1 MRKTLLL
8 AMAGIA
14 TVTLQAQDLRLRQDN
29 IDEVLQAMTIEEK
42 AQLLIGVD
50 GGMFKALERMLGGDA
65 QSSESI
71 NMVGQSQT
79 SVPGAAGATRAIPR
93 LGIPATVLTD
103 GPAGVRIS
111 PTREGDPNTY
121 YCTGFPVGT
130 VLASTWNTE
139 LVEQVGQAIGNETL
153 EYGCDVIL
161 APGMNIMRHPLCG
174 RNFEYYSE
182 DPLLAGKIAAA
193 YVNGVQ
199 SQGVGTSAKHYAA
212 NNQEVNR
219 LGVDARVSQR
229 ALREIYLKNFEIM
242 VKESQP
248 WTIMSSYNRLNGEFT
263 QESKG
268 LLTDVLRH
276 DWGFKGIVM
285 TDWTPIRNTAAQV
298 AAGNDLM
305 EPGMDMQVRAL
316 VKSIQNNEVSMQ
328 DVDLCCHRMLEYI
341 VRTPA
346 FRGYKFSNKP
356 DLKAHAQ
363 VTRQSATEGIVLL
376 KNQHQTLPFSAETR
390 VAIFG
395 VSSYDFMA
403 GGTGSGDVNKA
414 YTIDL
419 MQGLQGAGLKT
430 DQELEALYRSYIE
443 YQSKYLRTERD
454 YKWYESAP
462 RPDEMVITRTYA
474 QKWAA
479 KTDVAI
485 LTLGRQAGEGD
496 DRTVASFNL
505 SDQERQTLDNICEAY
520 HMEGKKVV
528 VILNVGSSIETASWK
543 GQPDAILCAWQT
555 GQEGGNSVADIL
567 LGKANP
573 SGKLT
578 QTFPVSLFD
587 VPASHDFPLYDR
599 EFSQA
604 DTYLGKP
611 SNKKN
616 VGYCNYEDG
625 IYVGYRY
632 FETAGTEVSY
642 PFGYGLSYTTF
653 AYSKPVVRAV
663 KDGFEASITITNTGR
678 VAGKEVV
685 QLYVTAPDGTLVKPA
700 LELKAFGKTQ
710 ELQPGQSQTLTLKV
724 TNYDLASFSEDQSA
738 WITEA
743 GRYTIK
749 FAAAVNDIR
758 CTSNYTIK
766 QSQSWSVSNVLAPK
780 TDIQEINARR

>member
-1 MRKTLLL
+1 M
-8 AMAGIA
+8 
-14 TVTLQAQDLRLRQDN
+14 TVLGTTVLGTFAQQLKLNADN
-29 IDEVLQAMTIEEK
+29 VEEVLQAMTIEEK

-50 GGMFKALERMLGGDA
+50 GGMFKALERMLGGETSD
-65 QSSESI
+65 QQV

-103 GPAGVRIS
+103 GPAGVRIN
-111 PTREGDPNTY
+111 PTREGDTQTY

-139 LVEQVGQAIGNETL
+139 LVEQVGAAIGNEVL
-153 EYGCDVIL
+153 EYGCDVLL

-182 DPLLAGKIAAA
+182 DPLLTGKIAAA

-212 NNQEVNR
+212 NSQEINR

-229 ALREIYLKNFEIM
+229 ALREIYLKNFEIV

-268 LLTDVLRH
+268 LLTDVLRT

-305 EPGMDMQVRAL
+305 EPGMDMQVNAL
-316 VKSIQNNEVSMQ
+316 VNSIKAGKVSIE
-328 DVDLCCHRMLEYI
+328 DVDACCRRMLEYI
-341 VRTPA
+341 VRTPS
-346 FRGYKFSNKP
+346 FKGYRFSNKP
-356 DLKAHAQ
+356 DLKAHAEI
-363 VTRQSATEGIVLL
+363 TRQSATEGIVLL
-376 KNQHQTLPFSAETR
+376 KNQDNTLPISNDVKIA
-390 VAIFG
+390 VFG

-414 YTIDL
+414 YTVD
-419 MQGLQGAGLKT
+419 MMEGLRNAGFACEK
-430 DQELEALYRSYIE
+430 EIEELYRSYVD
-443 YQSKYLRTERD
+443 YQSKYLRTLRD
-454 YKWYESAP
+454 YQWYEGAP
-462 RPDEMVITRTYA
+462 RPDEMVINKSYA
-474 QKWAA
+474 KKWAG

-496 DRTVASFNL
+496 DRTVESFSLTDN
-505 SDQERQTLDNICEAY
+505 ERQTIDNLCEAY
-520 HMEGKKVV
+520 HLAGKKVI

-543 GQPDAILCAWQT
+543 SQPDAILCAWQT

-567 LGKANP
+567 TGKANP

-578 QTFPVSLFD
+578 QTFPVSIFD
-587 VPASHDFPLYDR
+587 VPASRDFPLYDR
-599 EFSQA
+599 DFNQV
-604 DTYLGKP
+604 DTYMGKP
-611 SNKKN
+611 SNKKD

-632 FETAGTEVSY
+632 FETAQAEVSY
-642 PFGYGLSYTTF
+642 PFGFGLSYTTF
-653 AYSKPVVRAV
+653 AYSKPTIRAT
-663 KDGFEASITITNTGR
+663 KDGFEASITVSNTGN

-685 QLYVTAPDGTLVKPA
+685 QLYVTSPNGQVAKPA
-700 LELKAFGKTQ
+700 LELKAFGKTR
-710 ELQPGQSQTLTLKV
+710 ELKPGESQTIQMKV
-724 TNYDLASFSEDQSA
+724 SNYDLASFIESESA
-738 WITEA
+738 WIADA
-743 GRYTIK
+743 GRYQIK
-749 FAAAVNDIR
+749 FAAAVNDVR
-758 CTSNYTIK
+758 ATSTYTLSK
-766 QSQSWSVSNVLAPK
+766 PLKVTVSNALAPK
-780 TDIQEINARR
+780 NPINEMTVK

>member
-1 MRKTLLL
+1 MRKTITLLS
-8 AMAGIA
+8 
-14 TVTLQAQDLRLRQDN
+14 TLCLVALNVQAQELKLSADN
-29 IDEVLQAMTIEEK
+29 VEEVLQAMTIEEK

-50 GGMFKALERMLGGDA
+50 GGMFKALERMLGGETSD
-65 QSSESI
+65 QQV

-103 GPAGVRIS
+103 GPAGVRIN
-111 PTREGDPNTY
+111 PTREGDTQTY

-139 LVEQVGQAIGNETL
+139 LVEQVGAAIGNEVL
-153 EYGCDVIL
+153 EYGCDVLL

-182 DPLLAGKIAAA
+182 DPLLTGKIAAA

-212 NNQEVNR
+212 NSQEINR

-229 ALREIYLKNFEIM
+229 ALREIYLKNFEIV

-268 LLTDVLRH
+268 LLTDVLRT

-305 EPGMDMQVRAL
+305 EPGMDMQVNAL
-316 VKSIQNNEVSMQ
+316 VSSIKSGKVSIE
-328 DVDLCCHRMLEYI
+328 DVDACCRRMLEYI
-341 VRTPA
+341 VRTPS
-346 FRGYKFSNKP
+346 FKGYQFSNKP
-356 DLKAHAQ
+356 DLKAHAEI
-363 VTRQSATEGIVLL
+363 TRQSATEGIVLL
-376 KNQHQTLPFSAETR
+376 KNQDNTLPISNDVKIA
-390 VAIFG
+390 VFG

-414 YTIDL
+414 YTVD
-419 MQGLQGAGLKT
+419 MMEGLRNAGFACEK
-430 DQELEALYRSYIE
+430 EIEELYRSYVD
-443 YQSKYLRTERD
+443 YQSKYLRTLRD
-454 YKWYESAP
+454 YQWYEGAP
-462 RPDEMVITRTYA
+462 RPDEMVINKSYA
-474 QKWAA
+474 KKWAG

-496 DRTVASFNL
+496 DRTVESFSLTDN
-505 SDQERQTLDNICEAY
+505 ERQTIDNLCEAY
-520 HMEGKKVV
+520 HLAGKKVI

-543 GQPDAILCAWQT
+543 SQPDAILCAWQT

-567 LGKANP
+567 TGKANP

-578 QTFPVSLFD
+578 QTFPVSIFD
-587 VPASHDFPLYDR
+587 VPASRDFPLYDR
-599 EFSQA
+599 DFNQV
-604 DTYLGKP
+604 DTYMGKP
-611 SNKKN
+611 SNKKD

-632 FETAGTEVSY
+632 FETAQAEVSY
-642 PFGYGLSYTTF
+642 PFGFGLSYTTF
-653 AYSKPVVRAV
+653 AYSKPTIRAT
-663 KDGFEASITITNTGR
+663 KEGFEASITVSNTGN

-685 QLYVTAPDGTLVKPA
+685 QLYVTAPNGQVAKPA
-700 LELKAFGKTQ
+700 LELKAFGKTR
-710 ELQPGQSQTLTLKV
+710 ELKPGESQTIQMKV
-724 TNYDLASFSEDQSA
+724 SNYDLASFIESESA
-738 WITEA
+738 WVADA
-743 GRYTIK
+743 GRYQIK
-749 FAAAVNDIR
+749 FAAAVNDVR
-758 CTSNYTIK
+758 ATSTYTLSK
-766 QSQSWSVSNVLAPK
+766 PLKVTVTNALAPK
-780 TDIQEINARR
+780 NPINEMTVK

>member
-1 MRKTLLL
+1 M
-8 AMAGIA
+8 
-14 TVTLQAQDLRLRQDN
+14 TVLGTTVLGVHAQQLKLNADN
-29 IDEVLQAMTIEEK
+29 VEEVLQAMTIEEK

-50 GGMFKALERMLGGDA
+50 GGMFKALERMLGGETSD
-65 QSSESI
+65 QQV

-103 GPAGVRIS
+103 GPAGVRIN
-111 PTREGDPNTY
+111 PTREGDSQTY

-139 LVEQVGQAIGNETL
+139 LVEQVGAAIGNEVL
-153 EYGCDVIL
+153 EYGCDVLL

-182 DPLLAGKIAAA
+182 DPLLTGKIAAA

-212 NNQEVNR
+212 NSQEINR

-229 ALREIYLKNFEIM
+229 ALREIYLKNFEIV

-268 LLTDVLRH
+268 LLTDVLRS

-305 EPGMDMQVRAL
+305 EPGMDMQVNAL
-316 VKSIQNNEVSMQ
+316 VSSIKSGKVSIE
-328 DVDLCCHRMLEYI
+328 DVDACCRRMLEYI
-341 VRTPA
+341 VRTPS
-346 FRGYKFSNKP
+346 FKGYRFSNKP
-356 DLKAHAQ
+356 DLKAHAEI
-363 VTRQSATEGIVLL
+363 TRQSATEGIVLL
-376 KNQHQTLPFSAETR
+376 KNQDNTLPINNDVKIA
-390 VAIFG
+390 VFG

-414 YTIDL
+414 YTVD
-419 MQGLQGAGLKT
+419 MMEGLRNAGFACEK
-430 DQELEALYRSYIE
+430 DIEELYRSYVD
-443 YQSKYLRTERD
+443 YQSKYLRTLRD
-454 YKWYESAP
+454 YQWYEGAP
-462 RPDEMVITRTYA
+462 RPDEMVINKSYA
-474 QKWAA
+474 KKWAG

-496 DRTVASFNL
+496 DRTVESFSLTGN
-505 SDQERQTLDNICEAY
+505 ERQTLDNLCEAY
-520 HMEGKKVV
+520 HLAGKKVI

-543 GQPDAILCAWQT
+543 SQPDAILCAWQT

-567 LGKANP
+567 TGKANP

-578 QTFPVSLFD
+578 QTFPVSIFD
-587 VPASHDFPLYDR
+587 VPASRDFPLYDR
-599 EFSQA
+599 DFNQV
-604 DTYLGKP
+604 DTYMGKP
-611 SNKKN
+611 SNKKD

-632 FETAGTEVSY
+632 FETAQAEVSY
-642 PFGYGLSYTTF
+642 PFGFGLSYTTF
-653 AYSKPVVRAV
+653 AYSKPTIRAT
-663 KDGFEASITITNTGR
+663 KDGFEASITVSNTGN

-685 QLYVTAPDGTLVKPA
+685 QLYVTAPNGQVAKPA
-700 LELKAFGKTQ
+700 LELKAFGKTR
-710 ELQPGQSQTLTLKV
+710 ELKPGESQTIQMKV
-724 TNYDLASFSEDQSA
+724 SNYDLASFIESESA
-738 WITEA
+738 WVADA
-743 GRYTIK
+743 GRYQIK
-749 FAAAVNDIR
+749 FAAAVNDVR
-758 CTSNYTIK
+758 ATSTYTLSK
-766 QSQSWSVSNVLAPK
+766 PLKVTVTNALAPK
-780 TDIQEINARR
+780 NPINEMTVK

>member
-1 MRKTLLL
+1 M
-8 AMAGIA
+8 
-14 TVTLQAQDLRLRQDN
+14 TVLGTTVLGVHAQQLKLNADN
-29 IDEVLQAMTIEEK
+29 VEEVLQAMTIEEK

-50 GGMFKALERMLGGDA
+50 GGMFKALERMLGGE
-65 QSSESI
+65 SSDQQV
-71 NMVGQSQT
+71 NMVGQNQT

-103 GPAGVRIS
+103 GPAGVRIN
-111 PTREGDPNTY
+111 PTREGDTQTY

-139 LVEQVGQAIGNETL
+139 LVEQVGAAIGNEVL
-153 EYGCDVIL
+153 EYGCDVLL

-182 DPLLAGKIAAA
+182 DPLLTGKIAAA

-212 NNQEVNR
+212 NSQEINR

-229 ALREIYLKNFEIM
+229 ALREIYLKNFEIV

-268 LLTDVLRH
+268 LLTDVLRT

-305 EPGMDMQVRAL
+305 EPGMDMQVNAL
-316 VKSIQNNEVSMQ
+316 VSSIKSGKVSIE
-328 DVDLCCHRMLEYI
+328 DVDACCRRMLEYI
-341 VRTPA
+341 VRTPS
-346 FRGYKFSNKP
+346 FKGYRFSNKP
-356 DLKAHAQ
+356 DLKAHAEI
-363 VTRQSATEGIVLL
+363 TRQSATEGIVLL
-376 KNQHQTLPFSAETR
+376 KNQDNTLPISNDIKIA
-390 VAIFG
+390 VFG

-414 YTIDL
+414 YTVD
-419 MQGLQGAGLKT
+419 MMEGLRNAGFTCEK
-430 DQELEALYRSYIE
+430 EIEELYRSYVD
-443 YQSKYLRTERD
+443 YQSKYLRTLRD
-454 YKWYESAP
+454 YQWYEGAP
-462 RPDEMVITRTYA
+462 RPDEMIINKSYA
-474 QKWAA
+474 KKWAG

-496 DRTVASFNL
+496 DRTVESFSLTDN
-505 SDQERQTLDNICEAY
+505 ERQTLDNLCEAY
-520 HMEGKKVV
+520 HLAGKKVI

-543 GQPDAILCAWQT
+543 SQPDAILCAWQT

-567 LGKANP
+567 TGKANP

-578 QTFPVSLFD
+578 QTFPVSIFD
-587 VPASHDFPLYDR
+587 VPASRDFPLYDR
-599 EFSQA
+599 DFNQV
-604 DTYLGKP
+604 DTYMGKP
-611 SNKKN
+611 SNKKD

-632 FETAGTEVSY
+632 FETAQAEVSY
-642 PFGYGLSYTTF
+642 PFGFGLSYTTF
-653 AYSKPVVRAV
+653 AYSKPTVRAT
-663 KDGFEASITITNTGR
+663 KDGFEASITVSNTGN

-685 QLYVTAPDGTLVKPA
+685 QLYVTAPNGQVAKPA
-700 LELKAFGKTQ
+700 LELKAFAKTR
-710 ELQPGQSQTLTLKV
+710 ELKPGESQTIQMKV
-724 TNYDLASFSEDQSA
+724 SNYDLASFIESESA
-738 WITEA
+738 WVTDA
-743 GRYTIK
+743 GRYQIK
-749 FAAAVNDIR
+749 FAAAVNDVR
-758 CTSNYTIK
+758 ATSAYTLSK
-766 QSQSWSVSNVLAPK
+766 PLKVTVTNALAPK
-780 TDIQEINARR
+780 NPINEMTVK

>member
-1 MRKTLLL
+1 M
-8 AMAGIA
+8 
-14 TVTLQAQDLRLRQDN
+14 TVLGTTVLGVHAQQLKLNADN
-29 IDEVLQAMTIEEK
+29 VEEVLQAMTIEEK

-50 GGMFKALERMLGGDA
+50 GGMFKALERMLGGETSD
-65 QSSESI
+65 QQV

-103 GPAGVRIS
+103 GPAGVRIN
-111 PTREGDPNTY
+111 PTREGDTQTY

-139 LVEQVGQAIGNETL
+139 LVEQVGAAIGNEVL
-153 EYGCDVIL
+153 EYGCDVLL

-182 DPLLAGKIAAA
+182 DPLLTGKIAAA

-212 NNQEVNR
+212 NSQEINR

-229 ALREIYLKNFEIM
+229 ALREIYLKNFEIV

-268 LLTDVLRH
+268 LLTDVLRT

-305 EPGMDMQVRAL
+305 EPGMDMQVNAL
-316 VKSIQNNEVSMQ
+316 VSSIKSGKVSIE
-328 DVDLCCHRMLEYI
+328 DVDACCRRMLEYI
-341 VRTPA
+341 VKTPS
-346 FRGYKFSNKP
+346 FKGYRFSNKP
-356 DLKAHAQ
+356 DLKAHAEI
-363 VTRQSATEGIVLL
+363 TRQSAAEGIVLL
-376 KNQHQTLPFSAETR
+376 KNQDNTLPISNDVKIA
-390 VAIFG
+390 VFG

-414 YTIDL
+414 YTVD
-419 MQGLQGAGLKT
+419 MMEGLRNAGFACEK
-430 DQELEALYRSYIE
+430 EIEELYRSYVD
-443 YQSKYLRTERD
+443 YQSKYLRTLRD
-454 YKWYESAP
+454 YQWYEGAP
-462 RPDEMVITRTYA
+462 RPDEMVINKSYA
-474 QKWAA
+474 KKWAG

-496 DRTVASFNL
+496 DRTVESFSLTDN
-505 SDQERQTLDNICEAY
+505 ERQTLDNLCEAY
-520 HMEGKKVV
+520 HLAGKKVI

-543 GQPDAILCAWQT
+543 SQPDAILCAWQT

-567 LGKANP
+567 TGKANP

-578 QTFPVSLFD
+578 QTFPVSIFD
-587 VPASHDFPLYDR
+587 VPASRDFPLYDR
-599 EFSQA
+599 DFNQV
-604 DTYLGKP
+604 DTYMGKP
-611 SNKKN
+611 SNKKD

-632 FETAGTEVSY
+632 FETAQAEVSY
-642 PFGYGLSYTTF
+642 PFGFGLSYTTF
-653 AYSKPVVRAV
+653 AYSKPTIRAT
-663 KDGFEASITITNTGR
+663 KEGFEASITVSNTGN

-685 QLYVTAPDGTLVKPA
+685 QLYVTAPNGQVAKPA
-700 LELKAFGKTQ
+700 LELKAFGKTR
-710 ELQPGQSQTLTLKV
+710 ELKPGESQTIQMKV
-724 TNYDLASFSEDQSA
+724 SNYDLASFIESESA
-738 WITEA
+738 WVADA
-743 GRYTIK
+743 GRYQIK
-749 FAAAVNDIR
+749 FAAAVNDVR
-758 CTSNYTIK
+758 ATSTYTLSK
-766 QSQSWSVSNVLAPK
+766 PLKVTVTNALAPK
-780 TDIQEINARR
+780 NPINEMTVK

>member
-1 MRKTLLL
+1 M
-8 AMAGIA
+8 
-14 TVTLQAQDLRLRQDN
+14 TVLGTTVLGTFAQQLKLNADN
-29 IDEVLQAMTIEEK
+29 VEEVLQAMTIEEK

-50 GGMFKALERMLGGDA
+50 GGMFKALERMLGGETSD
-65 QSSESI
+65 QQV

-103 GPAGVRIS
+103 GPAGVRIN
-111 PTREGDPNTY
+111 PTREGDTQTY

-139 LVEQVGQAIGNETL
+139 LVEQVGAAIGNEVL
-153 EYGCDVIL
+153 EYGCDVLL

-182 DPLLAGKIAAA
+182 DPLLTGKIAAA

-212 NNQEVNR
+212 NSQEINR

-229 ALREIYLKNFEIM
+229 ALREIYLKNFEIV

-268 LLTDVLRH
+268 LLTDVLRT

-305 EPGMDMQVRAL
+305 EPGMDMQVNAL
-316 VKSIQNNEVSMQ
+316 VSSIKSGKVSIE
-328 DVDLCCHRMLEYI
+328 DVDACCRRMLEYI
-341 VRTPA
+341 VRTPS
-346 FRGYKFSNKP
+346 FKGYRFSNKP
-356 DLKAHAQ
+356 DLKAHAEI
-363 VTRQSATEGIVLL
+363 TRQSATEGIVLL
-376 KNQHQTLPFSAETR
+376 KNQDNTLPISNDVKIA
-390 VAIFG
+390 VFG

-414 YTIDL
+414 YTVD
-419 MQGLQGAGLKT
+419 MMEGLRNAGFACEK
-430 DQELEALYRSYIE
+430 EIEELYRSYVD
-443 YQSKYLRTERD
+443 YQSKYLRTLRD
-454 YKWYESAP
+454 YQWYEGAP
-462 RPDEMVITRTYA
+462 RPDEMVINKSYA
-474 QKWAA
+474 KKWAG

-496 DRTVASFNL
+496 DRTVESFSLTDN
-505 SDQERQTLDNICEAY
+505 ERQTLDNLCEAY
-520 HMEGKKVV
+520 HLAGKKVI

-543 GQPDAILCAWQT
+543 SQPDAILCAWQT

-567 LGKANP
+567 TGKANP

-578 QTFPVSLFD
+578 QTFPVSIFD
-587 VPASHDFPLYDR
+587 VPASRDFPLYDR
-599 EFSQA
+599 DFNQV
-604 DTYLGKP
+604 DTYMGKP
-611 SNKKN
+611 SNKKD

-632 FETAGTEVSY
+632 FETAQAEVSY
-642 PFGYGLSYTTF
+642 PFGFGLSYTTF
-653 AYSKPVVRAV
+653 AYSKPTIRAT
-663 KDGFEASITITNTGR
+663 KDGFEASITISNTGN

-685 QLYVTAPDGTLVKPA
+685 QLYVTAPNGQVAKPA
-700 LELKAFGKTQ
+700 LELKAFDKTR
-710 ELQPGQSQTLTLKV
+710 ELKPGESQTIQMKV
-724 TNYDLASFSEDQSA
+724 SNYDLASFIESESA
-738 WITEA
+738 WIADA
-743 GRYTIK
+743 GRYQIK
-749 FAAAVNDIR
+749 FAAAVNDVR
-758 CTSNYTIK
+758 ATSTYTLSK
-766 QSQSWSVSNVLAPK
+766 PLKVTVTNALAPK
-780 TDIQEINARR
+780 NPINEMTVK

>member
-1 MRKTLLL
+1 M
-8 AMAGIA
+8 
-14 TVTLQAQDLRLRQDN
+14 TVLGTTVLGVHAQQLKLNADN
-29 IDEVLQAMTIEEK
+29 VEEVLQAMSIEEK

-50 GGMFKALERMLGGDA
+50 GGMFKALERMLGGETSD
-65 QSSESI
+65 QQV

-103 GPAGVRIS
+103 GPAGVRIN
-111 PTREGDPNTY
+111 PTREGDTQTY

-139 LVEQVGQAIGNETL
+139 LVEQVGAAIGNEVL
-153 EYGCDVIL
+153 EYGCDVLL

-182 DPLLAGKIAAA
+182 DPLLTGKIAAA

-212 NNQEVNR
+212 NSQEINR

-229 ALREIYLKNFEIM
+229 ALREIYLKNFEIV

-268 LLTDVLRH
+268 LLTDVLRT

-305 EPGMDMQVRAL
+305 EPGMDMQVNAL
-316 VKSIQNNEVSMQ
+316 VSSIKSGKVSIE
-328 DVDLCCHRMLEYI
+328 DVDACCRRMLEYI
-341 VRTPA
+341 VRTPS
-346 FRGYKFSNKP
+346 FKGYRFSNKP
-356 DLKAHAQ
+356 DLKAHAEI
-363 VTRQSATEGIVLL
+363 TRQSATEGIVLL
-376 KNQHQTLPFSAETR
+376 KNQDNTLPISNDVKIA
-390 VAIFG
+390 VFG

-414 YTIDL
+414 YTVD
-419 MQGLQGAGLKT
+419 MMEGLRNAGFACEK
-430 DQELEALYRSYIE
+430 EIEELYRSYVD
-443 YQSKYLRTERD
+443 YQSKYLRTLRD
-454 YKWYESAP
+454 YQWYEGAP
-462 RPDEMVITRTYA
+462 RPDEMVINKSYA
-474 QKWAA
+474 KKWAG

-496 DRTVASFNL
+496 DRTVESFSLTDN
-505 SDQERQTLDNICEAY
+505 ERQTLDNLCEAY
-520 HMEGKKVV
+520 HLAGKKVI

-543 GQPDAILCAWQT
+543 SQPDAILCAWQT

-567 LGKANP
+567 TGKANP

-578 QTFPVSLFD
+578 QTFPVSIFD
-587 VPASHDFPLYDR
+587 VPASRDFPLYDR
-599 EFSQA
+599 DFNQV
-604 DTYLGKP
+604 DTYMGKP
-611 SNKKN
+611 SNKKD

-632 FETAGTEVSY
+632 FETAQAEVSY
-642 PFGYGLSYTTF
+642 PFGFGLSYTTF
-653 AYSKPVVRAV
+653 AYSKPTIRAT
-663 KDGFEASITITNTGR
+663 KDGFEASITVSNTGN

-685 QLYVTAPDGTLVKPA
+685 QLYVTAPNGQVAKPA
-700 LELKAFGKTQ
+700 LELKAFGKTR
-710 ELQPGQSQTLTLKV
+710 ELKPGESQTIQMKV
-724 TNYDLASFSEDQSA
+724 SNYDLASFIESKSA
-738 WITEA
+738 WVADA
-743 GRYTIK
+743 GRYQIK
-749 FAAAVNDIR
+749 FAAAVNDVR
-758 CTSNYTIK
+758 ATSTYTLSK
-766 QSQSWSVSNVLAPK
+766 PLKVTVTNALAPK
-780 TDIQEINARR
+780 NPINEMTVK

>member
-1 MRKTLLL
+1 MNKTITLLTAL
-8 AMAGIA
+8 GMAVFGS
-14 TVTLQAQDLRLRQDN
+14 QAQQLKLNADN
-29 IDEVLQAMTIEEK
+29 VEEVLQAMTIEEK

-50 GGMFKALERMLGGDA
+50 GGMFKALERMLGGETSD
-65 QSSESI
+65 QQV

-103 GPAGVRIS
+103 GPAGVRIN
-111 PTREGDPNTY
+111 PTREGDSQTY

-139 LVEQVGQAIGNETL
+139 LVEQVGAAIGNEVL
-153 EYGCDVIL
+153 EYGCDVLL

-182 DPLLAGKIAAA
+182 DPLLTGKIAAA

-212 NNQEVNR
+212 NSQEINR

-229 ALREIYLKNFEIM
+229 ALREIYLKNFEIV

-268 LLTDVLRH
+268 LLTDVLRT

-305 EPGMDMQVRAL
+305 EPGMDMQVNAL
-316 VKSIQNNEVSMQ
+316 VSSIKAGKVSIE
-328 DVDLCCHRMLEYI
+328 DVDACCRRMLEYI
-341 VRTPA
+341 VRTPS
-346 FRGYKFSNKP
+346 FKGYRFSNKP
-356 DLKAHAQ
+356 DLKAHAEI
-363 VTRQSATEGIVLL
+363 TRQSATEGIVLL
-376 KNQHQTLPFSAETR
+376 KNQDNTLPISNDVKIA
-390 VAIFG
+390 VFG

-414 YTIDL
+414 YTVD
-419 MQGLQGAGLKT
+419 MMEGLRNAGFACEK
-430 DQELEALYRSYIE
+430 DIEELYRSYVD
-443 YQSKYLRTERD
+443 YQSKYLRTLRD
-454 YKWYESAP
+454 YQWYEGAP
-462 RPDEMVITRTYA
+462 RPDEMVINKSYA
-474 QKWAA
+474 KKWAG

-496 DRTVASFNL
+496 DRTVESFSLTDN
-505 SDQERQTLDNICEAY
+505 ERQTLDNLCEAY
-520 HMEGKKVV
+520 HLAGKKVI

-543 GQPDAILCAWQT
+543 SQPDAILCAWQT

-567 LGKANP
+567 TGKANP

-578 QTFPVSLFD
+578 QTFPVSIFD
-587 VPASHDFPLYDR
+587 VPASRDFPLYDR
-599 EFSQA
+599 DFNQV
-604 DTYLGKP
+604 DTYMGKP
-611 SNKKN
+611 SNKKD

-632 FETAGTEVSY
+632 FETAQAEVSY
-642 PFGYGLSYTTF
+642 PFGFGLSYTTF
-653 AYSKPVVRAV
+653 AYSKPTIRAT
-663 KDGFEASITITNTGR
+663 KDGFEASITVSNTGN

-685 QLYVTAPDGTLVKPA
+685 QLYVTAPNGQVAKPA
-700 LELKAFGKTQ
+700 LELKAFGKTR
-710 ELQPGQSQTLTLKV
+710 ELKPGESQTIQMKV
-724 TNYDLASFSEDQSA
+724 SNYDLASFIESESA
-738 WITEA
+738 WIADA
-743 GRYTIK
+743 GRYQIK
-749 FAAAVNDIR
+749 FAAAVNDVR
-758 CTSNYTIK
+758 ATSTYTLSK
-766 QSQSWSVSNVLAPK
+766 PLKVTVTNALAPK
-780 TDIQEINARR
+780 NPINEMTVK

>member
-1 MRKTLLL
+1 MNKTIVLMTALG
-8 AMAGIA
+8 M
-14 TVTLQAQDLRLRQDN
+14 TVFGSQAQQLKLNADN
-29 IDEVLQAMTIEEK
+29 VEDVLQAMTVEEK

-50 GGMFKALERMLGGDA
+50 GGMFKSLERMLGGETSD
-65 QSSESI
+65 QQV

-111 PTREGDPNTY
+111 PTREGGTQTY

-139 LVEQVGQAIGNETL
+139 LVEEVGAAIGNEVL
-153 EYGCDVIL
+153 EYGCDVLL

-193 YVNGVQ
+193 YVRGVQ

-212 NNQEVNR
+212 NSQEVNR

-229 ALREIYLKNFEIM
+229 ALREIYLKNFEIV

-268 LLTDVLRH
+268 LLTDVLRT

-305 EPGMDMQVRAL
+305 EPGMDMQVNAL
-316 VKSIQNNEVSMQ
+316 VSSIKAGKVSIE
-328 DVDLCCHRMLEYI
+328 DVDACCRRMLEYI
-341 VRTPA
+341 VRTPS
-346 FRGYKFSNKP
+346 FKGYRFSNKP
-356 DLKAHAQ
+356 DLKAHAEI
-363 VTRQSATEGIVLL
+363 TRQSATEGIVLL
-376 KNQHQTLPFSAETR
+376 KNQDNTLPINNDVKIA
-390 VAIFG
+390 VFG

-414 YTIDL
+414 YTVD
-419 MQGLQGAGLKT
+419 MMEGLRNAGFACEK
-430 DQELEALYRSYIE
+430 EIEELYRSYVD
-443 YQSKYLRTERD
+443 YQSKYLRTLRD
-454 YKWYESAP
+454 YQWYEGAP
-462 RPDEMVITRTYA
+462 RPDEMVINKSYA
-474 QKWAA
+474 KKWAG

-496 DRTVASFNL
+496 DRTVESFSLTDN
-505 SDQERQTLDNICEAY
+505 ERQTIDNLCEAY
-520 HMEGKKVV
+520 HLAGKKVI

-543 GQPDAILCAWQT
+543 SQPDAILCAWQT

-567 LGKANP
+567 TGKANP

-578 QTFPVSLFD
+578 QTFPVSIFD
-587 VPASHDFPLYDR
+587 VPASRDFPLYDR
-599 EFSQA
+599 DFNQV
-604 DTYLGKP
+604 DTYMGKP
-611 SNKKN
+611 SNKKD

-632 FETAGTEVSY
+632 FETAQAEVSY
-642 PFGYGLSYTTF
+642 PFGFGLSYTTF
-653 AYSKPVVRAV
+653 AYSKPTIRAT
-663 KDGFEASITITNTGR
+663 KDGFEASITISNTGN

-685 QLYVTAPDGTLVKPA
+685 QLYVTAPNGQVAKPA
-700 LELKAFGKTQ
+700 LELKAFDKTR
-710 ELQPGQSQTLTLKV
+710 ELKPGESQTIQMKV
-724 TNYDLASFSEDQSA
+724 SNYDLASFIESESA
-738 WITEA
+738 WVADA
-743 GRYTIK
+743 GRYQIK
-749 FAAAVNDIR
+749 FAAAVNDVR
-758 CTSNYTIK
+758 ATSTYTLSK
-766 QSQSWSVSNVLAPK
+766 PLKVTVTNALAPK
-780 TDIQEINARR
+780 NPINEMTVK

>member
-1 MRKTLLL
+1 M
-8 AMAGIA
+8 
-14 TVTLQAQDLRLRQDN
+14 TVLGTTVLGVHAQQLKLNADN
-29 IDEVLQAMTIEEK
+29 VEEVLQAMSIEEK

-50 GGMFKALERMLGGDA
+50 GGMFKALERMLGGETSD
-65 QSSESI
+65 QQV
-71 NMVGQSQT
+71 NMVGQSQS

-103 GPAGVRIS
+103 GPAGVRIN
-111 PTREGDPNTY
+111 PTREGDTQTY

-139 LVEQVGQAIGNETL
+139 LVEQVGAAIGNEVL
-153 EYGCDVIL
+153 EYGCDVLL

-182 DPLLAGKIAAA
+182 DPLLTGKIAAA

-212 NNQEVNR
+212 NSQEINR

-229 ALREIYLKNFEIM
+229 ALREIYLKNFEIV

-268 LLTDVLRH
+268 LLTDVLRT

-305 EPGMDMQVRAL
+305 EPGMDMQVNAL
-316 VKSIQNNEVSMQ
+316 VSSIKSGKVSIE
-328 DVDLCCHRMLEYI
+328 DVDACCRRMLEYI
-341 VRTPA
+341 VRTPS
-346 FRGYKFSNKP
+346 FKGYRFSNKP
-356 DLKAHAQ
+356 DLKAHAEI
-363 VTRQSATEGIVLL
+363 TRQSATEGIVLL
-376 KNQHQTLPFSAETR
+376 KNQDNTLPINNDVKIA
-390 VAIFG
+390 VFG

-414 YTIDL
+414 YTVD
-419 MQGLQGAGLKT
+419 MMEGLRNAGFACEK
-430 DQELEALYRSYIE
+430 EIEELYRSYVD
-443 YQSKYLRTERD
+443 YQSKYLRTLRD
-454 YKWYESAP
+454 YQWYEGAP
-462 RPDEMVITRTYA
+462 RPDEMVINKSYA
-474 QKWAA
+474 KKWAG

-496 DRTVASFNL
+496 DRTVESFSLTDN
-505 SDQERQTLDNICEAY
+505 ERQTLDNLCEAY
-520 HMEGKKVV
+520 HLAGKKVI

-543 GQPDAILCAWQT
+543 SQPDAILCAWQT

-567 LGKANP
+567 TGKANP

-578 QTFPVSLFD
+578 QTFPVSIFD
-587 VPASHDFPLYDR
+587 VPASRDFPLYDR
-599 EFSQA
+599 DFNQV
-604 DTYLGKP
+604 DTYMGKP
-611 SNKKN
+611 SNKKD

-632 FETAGTEVSY
+632 FETAQAEVSY
-642 PFGYGLSYTTF
+642 PFGFGLSYTTF
-653 AYSKPVVRAV
+653 AYSKPTIRAT
-663 KDGFEASITITNTGR
+663 KDGFEASITVSNTGN

-685 QLYVTAPDGTLVKPA
+685 QLYVTSPNGQVAKPA
-700 LELKAFGKTQ
+700 LELKAFGKTR
-710 ELQPGQSQTLTLKV
+710 ELKPGESQTIQMKV
-724 TNYDLASFSEDQSA
+724 SNYDLASFIESESA
-738 WITEA
+738 WIADA
-743 GRYTIK
+743 GRYQIK
-749 FAAAVNDIR
+749 FAAAVNDVR
-758 CTSNYTIK
+758 ATSTYTLSK
-766 QSQSWSVSNVLAPK
+766 PLKVTVTNALAPK
-780 TDIQEINARR
+780 NPINEMTVK

>member
-1 MRKTLLL
+1 MKKSIVLLL
-8 AMAGIA
+8 ALGLTMFSI
-14 TVTLQAQDLRLRQDN
+14 QAQELKLNADN
-29 IDEVLQAMTIEEK
+29 VEDILQAMTIEEK

-50 GGMFKALERMLGGDA
+50 GGMFKALERMLGGETSG
-65 QSSESI
+65 QQV

-103 GPAGVRIS
+103 GPAGVRIN
-111 PTREGDPNTY
+111 PTREGDTKTY

-139 LVEQVGQAIGNETL
+139 LVEQVGAAIGNEVL
-153 EYGCDVIL
+153 EYGCDVLL

-182 DPLLAGKIAAA
+182 DPLLTGKIAAA

-212 NNQEVNR
+212 NSQEINR

-229 ALREIYLKNFEIM
+229 ALREIYLKNFEIV

-268 LLTDVLRH
+268 LLTDVLRT

-305 EPGMDMQVRAL
+305 EPGMDMQVNAL
-316 VKSIQNNEVSMQ
+316 VSSIRSGKVSIE
-328 DVDLCCHRMLEYI
+328 DVDACCRRMLEYI
-341 VRTPA
+341 VRTPS
-346 FRGYKFSNKP
+346 FKGYRFSNKP
-356 DLKAHAQ
+356 DLKAHAEI
-363 VTRQSATEGIVLL
+363 TRQSATEGIVLL
-376 KNQHQTLPFSAETR
+376 KNQDNTLPISNDVKIA
-390 VAIFG
+390 VFG
-395 VSSYDFMA
+395 VSSYEFMA

-414 YTIDL
+414 YTVD
-419 MQGLQGAGLKT
+419 MMEGLRNAGFACEK
-430 DQELEALYRSYIE
+430 EIEELYRSYVD
-443 YQSKYLRTERD
+443 YQSKYLRTLRD
-454 YKWYESAP
+454 YQWYEGAP
-462 RPDEMVITRTYA
+462 RPDEMIINKSYA
-474 QKWAA
+474 KKWAG

-496 DRTVASFNL
+496 DRTVESFSLTDN
-505 SDQERQTLDNICEAY
+505 ERQTLDNLCEAY
-520 HMEGKKVV
+520 HLAGKKVI

-543 GQPDAILCAWQT
+543 SQPDAILCAWQT

-567 LGKANP
+567 TGKANP

-578 QTFPVSLFD
+578 QTFPVSIFD
-587 VPASHDFPLYDR
+587 VPASRDFPLYDR
-599 EFSQA
+599 DFNQA
-604 DTYLGKP
+604 DTYMGKP
-611 SNKKN
+611 SNKKD

-632 FETAGTEVSY
+632 FETAQAEVSY
-642 PFGYGLSYTTF
+642 PFGFGLSYTTF
-653 AYSKPVVRAV
+653 TYSKPTIRAT
-663 KDGFEASITITNTGR
+663 KDGFEASITVSNMGN

-685 QLYVTAPDGTLVKPA
+685 QLYVTAPNGQVAKPA
-700 LELKAFGKTQ
+700 LELQAFGKTR
-710 ELQPGQSQTLTLKV
+710 ELKPGESQTIQMKV
-724 TNYDLASFSEDQSA
+724 SNYELASFIESESA
-738 WITEA
+738 WIADA
-743 GRYTIK
+743 GRYQIK
-749 FAAAVNDIR
+749 FAAAVNDVR
-758 CTSNYTIK
+758 ATSTYTLSK
-766 QSQSWSVSNVLAPK
+766 PLKVSVTNALAPK
-780 TDIQEINARR
+780 NPINEMTVK

>member
-1 MRKTLLL
+1 M
-8 AMAGIA
+8 
-14 TVTLQAQDLRLRQDN
+14 TVLGTTVLGTYAQQLKLNADN
-29 IDEVLQAMTIEEK
+29 VEEVLQAMTIEEK

-50 GGMFKALERMLGGDA
+50 GGMFKALERMLGGETSD
-65 QSSESI
+65 QQV

-103 GPAGVRIS
+103 GPAGVRIN
-111 PTREGDPNTY
+111 PTREGDTQTY

-139 LVEQVGQAIGNETL
+139 LVEQVGAAIGNEVL
-153 EYGCDVIL
+153 EYGCDVLL

-182 DPLLAGKIAAA
+182 DPLLTGKIAAA

-212 NNQEVNR
+212 NSQEINR

-229 ALREIYLKNFEIM
+229 ALREIYLKNFEIV

-268 LLTDVLRH
+268 LLTDVLRT

-305 EPGMDMQVRAL
+305 EPGMDMQVNAL
-316 VKSIQNNEVSMQ
+316 VSSIKSGKVSIE
-328 DVDLCCHRMLEYI
+328 DVDACCRRMLEYI
-341 VRTPA
+341 VRTPS
-346 FRGYKFSNKP
+346 FKGYRFSNKP
-356 DLKAHAQ
+356 DLKAHAEI
-363 VTRQSATEGIVLL
+363 TRQSATEGIVLL
-376 KNQHQTLPFSAETR
+376 KNQDNTLPISNDVKIA
-390 VAIFG
+390 VFG

-414 YTIDL
+414 YTVD
-419 MQGLQGAGLKT
+419 MMEGLRNAGFACEK
-430 DQELEALYRSYIE
+430 EIEELYRSYVD
-443 YQSKYLRTERD
+443 YQSKYLRTLRD
-454 YKWYESAP
+454 YQWYEGAP
-462 RPDEMVITRTYA
+462 RPDEMVINKSYA
-474 QKWAA
+474 KKWAG

-496 DRTVASFNL
+496 DRTVESFSL
-505 SDQERQTLDNICEAY
+505 TDDERQTLDNLCEAY
-520 HMEGKKVV
+520 HLAGKKVI

-543 GQPDAILCAWQT
+543 SQPDAILCAWQT

-567 LGKANP
+567 TGKANP

-578 QTFPVSLFD
+578 QTFPVSIFD
-587 VPASHDFPLYDR
+587 VPASRDFPLYDR
-599 EFSQA
+599 DFNQV
-604 DTYLGKP
+604 DTYMGKP
-611 SNKKN
+611 SNKKD

-632 FETAGTEVSY
+632 FETAQAEVSY
-642 PFGYGLSYTTF
+642 PFGFGLSYTTF
-653 AYSKPVVRAV
+653 AYSKPTIRAT
-663 KDGFEASITITNTGR
+663 KDGFEASITVSNTGN

-685 QLYVTAPDGTLVKPA
+685 QLYVTAPNGQVAKPA
-700 LELKAFGKTQ
+700 LELKAFGKTR
-710 ELQPGQSQTLTLKV
+710 ELKPGESQTIQMKV
-724 TNYDLASFSEDQSA
+724 SNYDLASFIESESA
-738 WITEA
+738 WVADA
-743 GRYTIK
+743 GRYQIK
-749 FAAAVNDIR
+749 FAAAVNDVR
-758 CTSNYTIK
+758 ATSTYTLSK
-766 QSQSWSVSNVLAPK
+766 PLKVTVTNALAPK
-780 TDIQEINARR
+780 NPINEMTVK

>member
-1 MRKTLLL
+1 M
-8 AMAGIA
+8 
-14 TVTLQAQDLRLRQDN
+14 TVLGTTVLGTFAQQLKLNADN
-29 IDEVLQAMTIEEK
+29 VEEVLQAMTIEEK

-50 GGMFKALERMLGGDA
+50 GGMFKALERMLGGETSD
-65 QSSESI
+65 QQV

-103 GPAGVRIS
+103 GPAGVRIN
-111 PTREGDPNTY
+111 PTREGDTQTY

-139 LVEQVGQAIGNETL
+139 LVEQVGAAIGNEVL
-153 EYGCDVIL
+153 EYGCDVLL

-182 DPLLAGKIAAA
+182 DPLLTGKIAAA

-212 NNQEVNR
+212 NSQEINR

-229 ALREIYLKNFEIM
+229 ALREIYLKNFEIV

-268 LLTDVLRH
+268 LLTDVLRT

-305 EPGMDMQVRAL
+305 EPGMDMQVNAL
-316 VKSIQNNEVSMQ
+316 VSSIKSGKVSIE
-328 DVDLCCHRMLEYI
+328 DVDACCRRMLEYI
-341 VRTPA
+341 VRTPS
-346 FRGYKFSNKP
+346 FKGYRFSNKP
-356 DLKAHAQ
+356 DLKAHAEI
-363 VTRQSATEGIVLL
+363 TRQSATEGIVLL
-376 KNQHQTLPFSAETR
+376 KNQDNTLPISNDVKIA
-390 VAIFG
+390 VFG

-414 YTIDL
+414 YTVD
-419 MQGLQGAGLKT
+419 MMEGLRNAGFACEK
-430 DQELEALYRSYIE
+430 EIEELYRSYVN
-443 YQSKYLRTERD
+443 YQSKYLRTLRD
-454 YKWYESAP
+454 YQWYEGAP
-462 RPDEMVITRTYA
+462 RPDEMVINKSYA
-474 QKWAA
+474 KKWAG

-496 DRTVASFNL
+496 DRTVESFSLTDN
-505 SDQERQTLDNICEAY
+505 ERQTLDNLCEAY
-520 HMEGKKVV
+520 HLAGKKVI

-543 GQPDAILCAWQT
+543 SQPDAILCAWQT

-567 LGKANP
+567 TGKANP

-578 QTFPVSLFD
+578 QTFPVSIFD
-587 VPASHDFPLYDR
+587 VPASRDFPLYDR
-599 EFSQA
+599 DFNQV
-604 DTYLGKP
+604 DTYMGKP
-611 SNKKN
+611 SNKKD

-632 FETAGTEVSY
+632 FETAQAEVSY
-642 PFGYGLSYTTF
+642 PFGFGLSYTTF
-653 AYSKPVVRAV
+653 AYSKPTIRAT
-663 KDGFEASITITNTGR
+663 KDGFEASITVSNTGN

-685 QLYVTAPDGTLVKPA
+685 QLYVTAPNGQVAKPA
-700 LELKAFGKTQ
+700 LELKAFDKTR
-710 ELQPGQSQTLTLKV
+710 ELKPGESQTIQMKV
-724 TNYDLASFSEDQSA
+724 SNYDLASFIESESA
-738 WITEA
+738 WIADA
-743 GRYTIK
+743 GRYQIK
-749 FAAAVNDIR
+749 FAAAVNDVR
-758 CTSNYTIK
+758 ATSTYTLSK
-766 QSQSWSVSNVLAPK
+766 PLKVTVTNALAPK
-780 TDIQEINARR
+780 NPINEMTVK

>member
-1 MRKTLLL
+1 M
-8 AMAGIA
+8 
-14 TVTLQAQDLRLRQDN
+14 TVLGTSVLGTYAQQLKLNADN
-29 IDEVLQAMTIEEK
+29 VEEVLQAMTIEEK

-50 GGMFKALERMLGGDA
+50 GGMFKALERMLGGETSD
-65 QSSESI
+65 QQV

-103 GPAGVRIS
+103 GPAGVRIN
-111 PTREGDPNTY
+111 PTREGDTQTY

-139 LVEQVGQAIGNETL
+139 LVEQVGAAIGNEVL
-153 EYGCDVIL
+153 EYGCDVLL

-182 DPLLAGKIAAA
+182 DPLLTGKIAAA

-212 NNQEVNR
+212 NSQEINR

-229 ALREIYLKNFEIM
+229 ALREIYLKNFEIV

-268 LLTDVLRH
+268 LLTDVLRT

-305 EPGMDMQVRAL
+305 EPGMDMQVNAL
-316 VKSIQNNEVSMQ
+316 VSSIKAGKVSIE
-328 DVDLCCHRMLEYI
+328 DVDVCCRRMLEYI
-341 VRTPA
+341 VRTPS
-346 FRGYKFSNKP
+346 FKGYRFSNKP
-356 DLKAHAQ
+356 DLKAHAEI
-363 VTRQSATEGIVLL
+363 TRQSATEGIVLL
-376 KNQHQTLPFSAETR
+376 KNQDNTLPINNDVKIA
-390 VAIFG
+390 VFG

-414 YTIDL
+414 YTVD
-419 MQGLQGAGLKT
+419 MMEGLRNAGFACEK
-430 DQELEALYRSYIE
+430 EIEELYRSYVD
-443 YQSKYLRTERD
+443 YQSKYLRTLRD
-454 YKWYESAP
+454 YQWYEGAP
-462 RPDEMVITRTYA
+462 RPDEMVINKSYA
-474 QKWAA
+474 KKWAG

-496 DRTVASFNL
+496 DRTVESFSLTGN
-505 SDQERQTLDNICEAY
+505 ERQTLDNLCEAY
-520 HMEGKKVV
+520 HLAGKKVI

-543 GQPDAILCAWQT
+543 SQPDAILCAWQT

-567 LGKANP
+567 TGKANP

-578 QTFPVSLFD
+578 QTFPVTIFD
-587 VPASHDFPLYDR
+587 VPASRDFPLYDR
-599 EFSQA
+599 DFNQV
-604 DTYLGKP
+604 DTYMGKP
-611 SNKKN
+611 SNKKD

-632 FETAGTEVSY
+632 FETAQAEVSY
-642 PFGYGLSYTTF
+642 PFGFGLSYTTF
-653 AYSKPVVRAV
+653 AYSKPTIRAT
-663 KDGFEASITITNTGR
+663 KDGFEASITVSNTGN

-685 QLYVTAPDGTLVKPA
+685 QLYVTAPNGQVAKPA
-700 LELKAFGKTQ
+700 LELKAFGKTR
-710 ELQPGQSQTLTLKV
+710 ELKPGESQTIQMKV
-724 TNYDLASFSEDQSA
+724 SNYDLASFIESESA
-738 WITEA
+738 WIADA
-743 GRYTIK
+743 GRYQIK
-749 FAAAVNDIR
+749 FAAAVNDVR
-758 CTSNYTIK
+758 ATSTYTLSK
-766 QSQSWSVSNVLAPK
+766 PLKVTVTNALAPK
-780 TDIQEINARR
+780 NPINEMTVK

>member
-1 MRKTLLL
+1 MNKTIVLMTALG
-8 AMAGIA
+8 M
-14 TVTLQAQDLRLRQDN
+14 TVFGSQAQQLKLNADN
-29 IDEVLQAMTIEEK
+29 VEDVLQAMTVEEK

-50 GGMFKALERMLGGDA
+50 GGMFKSLERMVGGEA
-65 QSSESI
+65 SEQQVSL
-71 NMVGQSQT
+71 VGQSKT

-111 PTREGDPNTY
+111 PTREGDTQTY

-139 LVEQVGQAIGNETL
+139 LVEEVGAAIGNEVL
-153 EYGCDVIL
+153 EYGCDVLL

-193 YVNGVQ
+193 YVRGVQ

-212 NNQEVNR
+212 NSQEVNR

-229 ALREIYLKNFEIM
+229 ALREIYLKNFEIV

-268 LLTDVLRH
+268 LLTDVLRT

-316 VKSIQNNEVSMQ
+316 ISSIKKGEVSMA
-328 DVDLCCHRMLEYI
+328 DVDACCRRMLEYI

-356 DLKAHAQ
+356 DLKAHAEI
-363 VTRQSATEGIVLL
+363 TRQSATEGIVLL
-376 KNQHQTLPFSAETR
+376 KNQGHTLPISNDVKIA
-390 VAIFG
+390 VFG

-414 YTIDL
+414 YTVD
-419 MQGLQGAGLKT
+419 MMEGLRGAGFACEK
-430 DQELEALYRSYIE
+430 EIEELYRSYVD
-443 YQSKYLRTERD
+443 YQNKYLRTLRD
-454 YKWYESAP
+454 YQWYEGVP
-462 RPDEMVITRTYA
+462 RPDEMVINKSYA
-474 QKWAA
+474 KKWAS

-496 DRTVASFNL
+496 DRTVESFSLTDN
-505 SDQERQTLDNICEAY
+505 ERQTLDNLCEAY
-520 HMEGKKVV
+520 HLAGKKVI

-543 GQPDAILCAWQT
+543 SQPDAILCAWQT

-567 LGKANP
+567 TGKANP

-578 QTFPVSLFD
+578 QTFPVSIFD
-587 VPASHDFPLYDR
+587 VPASRNFPLYDR
-599 EFSQA
+599 DFNQA
-604 DTYLGKP
+604 DTYMGKP
-611 SNKKN
+611 TNKKD

-632 FETAGTEVSY
+632 FKTAQAEVSY
-642 PFGYGLSYTTF
+642 PFGFGLSYTTF
-653 AYSKPVVRAV
+653 AYSKPTVRPT
-663 KDGFEASITITNTGR
+663 KDGFVASITVTNTGS

-685 QLYVTAPDGTLVKPA
+685 QLYVSAPNGKVAKPA
-700 LELKAFGKTQ
+700 IELKAFAKTR
-710 ELQPGQSQTLTLKV
+710 ELIPGESQTLTMKV
-724 TNYDLASFSEDQSA
+724 SNYDLASFVETESA
-738 WITEA
+738 WIA
-743 GRYTIK
+743 DRGRYTVK
-749 FAAAVNDIR
+749 FGASSADIR
-758 CTSNYTIK
+758 ATATYSLTKEAKTAVCNT
-766 QSQSWSVSNVLAPK
+766 LAPK
-780 TDIQEINARR
+780 EKVQEITL

>member
-1 MRKTLLL
+1 MKKTITLLSIL
-8 AMAGIA
+8 GLF
-14 TVTLQAQDLRLRQDN
+14 TLNTQAQELKLSAN
-29 IDEVLQAMTIEEK
+29 NVEEVLQAMTIEEK

-50 GGMFKALERMLGGDA
+50 GGMFKALERMLGGEASD
-65 QSSESI
+65 QQV

-103 GPAGVRIS
+103 GPAGVRIN
-111 PTREGDPNTY
+111 PTREGDTQTY

-139 LVEQVGQAIGNETL
+139 LVEQVGAAIGNEVL
-153 EYGCDVIL
+153 EYGCDVLL

-182 DPLLAGKIAAA
+182 DPLLTGKIAAA

-212 NNQEVNR
+212 NSQEINR

-229 ALREIYLKNFEIM
+229 ALREIYLKNFEIV

-268 LLTDVLRH
+268 LLTDVLRT

-316 VKSIQNNEVSMQ
+316 VSSIKSGEVSMQ
-328 DVDLCCHRMLEYI
+328 DVDACCRRMLEYI

-346 FRGYKFSNKP
+346 FKGYKFSNKP
-356 DLKAHAQ
+356 DLKAHAEI
-363 VTRQSATEGIVLL
+363 TRQSATEGIVLL
-376 KNQHQTLPFSAETR
+376 KNQDNTLPISNDVKIA
-390 VAIFG
+390 VFG

-414 YTIDL
+414 YTVD
-419 MQGLQGAGLKT
+419 MMEGLRNAGFACEK
-430 DQELEALYRSYIE
+430 EIEELYRSYVD
-443 YQSKYLRTERD
+443 YQSKYLRTLRD
-454 YKWYESAP
+454 YQWYEGAP
-462 RPDEMVITRTYA
+462 RPDEMIINKSYA
-474 QKWAA
+474 KKWAG

-496 DRTVASFNL
+496 DRTVESFSLTDN
-505 SDQERQTLDNICEAY
+505 ERQTLDNLCEAY
-520 HMEGKKVV
+520 HLAGKKVI

-543 GQPDAILCAWQT
+543 SQPDAILCAWQT

-567 LGKANP
+567 TGKANP

-578 QTFPVSLFD
+578 QTFPVSIFD
-587 VPASHDFPLYDR
+587 VPASRDFPLYDR
-599 EFSQA
+599 DFNQV
-604 DTYLGKP
+604 DTYMGKP
-611 SNKKN
+611 SNKKD

-632 FETAGTEVSY
+632 FETAQAEVSY
-642 PFGYGLSYTTF
+642 PFGFGLSYTTF
-653 AYSKPVVRAV
+653 AYSKPTIRAT
-663 KDGFEASITITNTGR
+663 KDGFEASITVSNTGN

-685 QLYVTAPDGTLVKPA
+685 QLYVTAPNGQVAKPA
-700 LELKAFGKTQ
+700 LELKAFGKTR
-710 ELQPGQSQTLTLKV
+710 ELKPGESQTIQMKV
-724 TNYDLASFSEDQSA
+724 SNYDLASFIESESA
-738 WITEA
+738 WVADA
-743 GRYTIK
+743 GRYQIK
-749 FAAAVNDIR
+749 FAAAVNDVR
-758 CTSNYTIK
+758 ATSTYTLSK
-766 QSQSWSVSNVLAPK
+766 PLKVTVTNALAPK
-780 TDIQEINARR
+780 NPINEMTVK

>member
-1 MRKTLLL
+1 M
-8 AMAGIA
+8 
-14 TVTLQAQDLRLRQDN
+14 TVLGTTVLGTYAQQLKLNADN
-29 IDEVLQAMTIEEK
+29 VEEVLQAMTIEEK

-50 GGMFKALERMLGGDA
+50 GGMFKALERMLGGE
-65 QSSESI
+65 SSDQQV

-103 GPAGVRIS
+103 GPAGVRIN
-111 PTREGDPNTY
+111 PTREGDTQTY

-139 LVEQVGQAIGNETL
+139 LVEQVGAAIGNEVL
-153 EYGCDVIL
+153 EYGCDVLL

-182 DPLLAGKIAAA
+182 DPLLTGKIAAA

-212 NNQEVNR
+212 NSQEINR

-229 ALREIYLKNFEIM
+229 ALREIYLKNFEIV

-268 LLTDVLRH
+268 LLTDVLRT

-305 EPGMDMQVRAL
+305 EPGMDIQVNAL
-316 VKSIQNNEVSMQ
+316 VSSIKSGKVSIE
-328 DVDLCCHRMLEYI
+328 DVDACCRRMLEYI
-341 VRTPA
+341 VRTPS
-346 FRGYKFSNKP
+346 FKGYRFSNKP
-356 DLKAHAQ
+356 DLKAHAEI
-363 VTRQSATEGIVLL
+363 TRQSATEGIVLL
-376 KNQHQTLPFSAETR
+376 KNQDKTLPISNDVKIA
-390 VAIFG
+390 VFG

-414 YTIDL
+414 YTVD
-419 MQGLQGAGLKT
+419 MMEGLRNAGFACEK
-430 DQELEALYRSYIE
+430 EIEELYRSYVD
-443 YQSKYLRTERD
+443 YQSKYLRTLRD
-454 YKWYESAP
+454 YQWYEGAP
-462 RPDEMVITRTYA
+462 RPDEMVINKSYA
-474 QKWAA
+474 KKWAG

-496 DRTVASFNL
+496 DRTVESFSLTDN
-505 SDQERQTLDNICEAY
+505 ERQTLDNLCEAY
-520 HMEGKKVV
+520 HLAGKKVI

-543 GQPDAILCAWQT
+543 SQPDAILCAWQT

-567 LGKANP
+567 TGKANP

-578 QTFPVSLFD
+578 QTFPVSIFD
-587 VPASHDFPLYDR
+587 VPASRDFPLYDR
-599 EFSQA
+599 DFNQV
-604 DTYLGKP
+604 DTYMGKP
-611 SNKKN
+611 SNKKD

-632 FETAGTEVSY
+632 FETAQAEVSY
-642 PFGYGLSYTTF
+642 PFGFGLSYTTF
-653 AYSKPVVRAV
+653 AYSKPTVRAT
-663 KDGFEASITITNTGR
+663 KDGFEASITVSNTGN

-685 QLYVTAPDGTLVKPA
+685 QLYVTAPNGQVAKPA
-700 LELKAFGKTQ
+700 LELKAFGKTR
-710 ELQPGQSQTLTLKV
+710 ELKPGESQTIQMKV
-724 TNYDLASFSEDQSA
+724 SNYDLASFIESESA
-738 WITEA
+738 WVADA
-743 GRYTIK
+743 GRYQIK
-749 FAAAVNDIR
+749 FAAAVNDVR
-758 CTSNYTIK
+758 ATSTYTLSK
-766 QSQSWSVSNVLAPK
+766 PLKVTVTNALAPK
-780 TDIQEINARR
+780 NPINEITVK

>member
-1 MRKTLLL
+1 MRKTITLLS
-8 AMAGIA
+8 
-14 TVTLQAQDLRLRQDN
+14 TLCLVALNVQAQELKLSADN
-29 IDEVLQAMTIEEK
+29 VEEVLQAMTIEEK

-50 GGMFKALERMLGGDA
+50 GGMFKALERMLGGETSD
-65 QSSESI
+65 QQV

-103 GPAGVRIS
+103 GPAGVRIN
-111 PTREGDPNTY
+111 PTREGDTQTY

-139 LVEQVGQAIGNETL
+139 LVEQVGAAIGNEVL
-153 EYGCDVIL
+153 EYGCDVLL

-182 DPLLAGKIAAA
+182 DPLLTGKIAAA

-212 NNQEVNR
+212 NSQEINR

-229 ALREIYLKNFEIM
+229 ALREIYLKNFEIV

-268 LLTDVLRH
+268 LLTDVLRT

-305 EPGMDMQVRAL
+305 EPGMDMQVNAL
-316 VKSIQNNEVSMQ
+316 VSSIKSGKVSIE
-328 DVDLCCHRMLEYI
+328 DVDACCRRMLEYI
-341 VRTPA
+341 VRTPS
-346 FRGYKFSNKP
+346 FKGYQFSNKP
-356 DLKAHAQ
+356 DLKAHAEI
-363 VTRQSATEGIVLL
+363 TRQSATEGIVLL
-376 KNQHQTLPFSAETR
+376 KNQDNTLPISNDVKIA
-390 VAIFG
+390 VFG

-414 YTIDL
+414 YTVD
-419 MQGLQGAGLKT
+419 MMEGLRNAGFACEK
-430 DQELEALYRSYIE
+430 EIEELYRSYVD
-443 YQSKYLRTERD
+443 YQSKYLRTLRD
-454 YKWYESAP
+454 YQWYEGAP
-462 RPDEMVITRTYA
+462 RPDEMVINKSYA
-474 QKWAA
+474 KKWAG

-496 DRTVASFNL
+496 DRTVESFSLTDN
-505 SDQERQTLDNICEAY
+505 ERQTIDNLCEAY
-520 HMEGKKVV
+520 HLAGKKVI

-543 GQPDAILCAWQT
+543 SQPDAILCAWQT

-567 LGKANP
+567 TGKANP

-578 QTFPVSLFD
+578 QTFPVSIFD
-587 VPASHDFPLYDR
+587 VPASRDFPLYDR
-599 EFSQA
+599 DFNQV
-604 DTYLGKP
+604 DTYMGKP
-611 SNKKN
+611 SNKKD

-632 FETAGTEVSY
+632 FETAQAEVSY
-642 PFGYGLSYTTF
+642 PFGFGLSYTTF
-653 AYSKPVVRAV
+653 AYSKPTIRAT
-663 KDGFEASITITNTGR
+663 KEGFEASITVSNTGN

-685 QLYVTAPDGTLVKPA
+685 QLYVTAPNGQVAKPA
-700 LELKAFGKTQ
+700 LELKAFGKTR
-710 ELQPGQSQTLTLKV
+710 ELKPGESQTIQMKV
-724 TNYDLASFSEDQSA
+724 SNYDLASFIESESA
-738 WITEA
+738 WIADA
-743 GRYTIK
+743 GRYQIK
-749 FAAAVNDIR
+749 FAAAVNDVR
-758 CTSNYTIK
+758 ATSTYTLSK
-766 QSQSWSVSNVLAPK
+766 PLKVTVTNALAPK
-780 TDIQEINARR
+780 NPINEMTVK

>member
-1 MRKTLLL
+1 MRKTITLLS
-8 AMAGIA
+8 
-14 TVTLQAQDLRLRQDN
+14 TLCLVALNVQAQELKLSADN
-29 IDEVLQAMTIEEK
+29 VEEVLQAMTIEEK

-50 GGMFKALERMLGGDA
+50 GGMFKALERMLGGETSD
-65 QSSESI
+65 QQV

-103 GPAGVRIS
+103 GPAGVRIN
-111 PTREGDPNTY
+111 PTREGDTQTY

-139 LVEQVGQAIGNETL
+139 LVEQVGAAIGNEVL
-153 EYGCDVIL
+153 EYGCDVLL

-182 DPLLAGKIAAA
+182 DPLLTGKIAAA

-212 NNQEVNR
+212 NSQEINR

-229 ALREIYLKNFEIM
+229 ALREIYLKNFEIV

-268 LLTDVLRH
+268 LLTDVLRT

-305 EPGMDMQVRAL
+305 EPGMDMQVNAL
-316 VKSIQNNEVSMQ
+316 VSSIKSGKVSIE
-328 DVDLCCHRMLEYI
+328 DVDACCRRMLEYI
-341 VRTPA
+341 VRTPS
-346 FRGYKFSNKP
+346 FKGYRFSNKP
-356 DLKAHAQ
+356 DLKAHAEI
-363 VTRQSATEGIVLL
+363 TRQSATEGIVLL
-376 KNQHQTLPFSAETR
+376 KNQDNTLPINNDVKIA
-390 VAIFG
+390 VFG

-414 YTIDL
+414 YTVD
-419 MQGLQGAGLKT
+419 MMEGLRNAGFACEK
-430 DQELEALYRSYIE
+430 EIEELYRSYVD
-443 YQSKYLRTERD
+443 YQSKYLRTLRD
-454 YKWYESAP
+454 YQWYEGAP
-462 RPDEMVITRTYA
+462 RPDEMVINKSYA
-474 QKWAA
+474 KKWAG

-496 DRTVASFNL
+496 DRTVESFSLTDN
-505 SDQERQTLDNICEAY
+505 ERQTLDNLCEAY
-520 HMEGKKVV
+520 HLAGKKVI

-543 GQPDAILCAWQT
+543 SQPDAILCAWQT

-567 LGKANP
+567 TGKANP

-578 QTFPVSLFD
+578 QTFPVSIFD
-587 VPASHDFPLYDR
+587 VPASRDFPLYDR
-599 EFSQA
+599 DFNQV
-604 DTYLGKP
+604 DTYMGKP
-611 SNKKN
+611 SNKKD

-632 FETAGTEVSY
+632 FETAQAEVSY
-642 PFGYGLSYTTF
+642 PFGFGLSYTTF
-653 AYSKPVVRAV
+653 AYSKPTIRAT
-663 KDGFEASITITNTGR
+663 KEGFEASITVSNTGN

-685 QLYVTAPDGTLVKPA
+685 QLYVTAPNGQVAKPA
-700 LELKAFGKTQ
+700 LELKAFGKTR
-710 ELQPGQSQTLTLKV
+710 ELKPGESQTIQMKV
-724 TNYDLASFSEDQSA
+724 SNYDLASFIESESA
-738 WITEA
+738 WIADA
-743 GRYTIK
+743 GRYQIK
-749 FAAAVNDIR
+749 FAAAVNDVR
-758 CTSNYTIK
+758 ATSTYTLSK
-766 QSQSWSVSNVLAPK
+766 PLKVTVTNALAPK
-780 TDIQEINARR
+780 NPINEMTVK

>member
-1 MRKTLLL
+1 M
-8 AMAGIA
+8 
-14 TVTLQAQDLRLRQDN
+14 TVLGTTVLGTFAQQLKLNADN
-29 IDEVLQAMTIEEK
+29 VEELLQAMTIEEK
-42 AQLLIGVD
+42 AQLLFGVD
-50 GGMFKALERMLGGDA
+50 GGMFKALERMLGGE
-65 QSSESI
+65 SSDQQV

-103 GPAGVRIS
+103 GPAGVRIN
-111 PTREGDPNTY
+111 PTREGDTQTY

-139 LVEQVGQAIGNETL
+139 LVEQVGAAIGNEVL
-153 EYGCDVIL
+153 EYGCDVLL

-182 DPLLAGKIAAA
+182 DPLLTGKIAAA

-212 NNQEVNR
+212 NSQEINR

-229 ALREIYLKNFEIM
+229 ALREIYLKNFEIV

-268 LLTDVLRH
+268 LLTDVLRT

-305 EPGMDMQVRAL
+305 EPGMDMQVNAL
-316 VKSIQNNEVSMQ
+316 VSSIKSGKVSIE
-328 DVDLCCHRMLEYI
+328 DVDACCRRMLEYI
-341 VRTPA
+341 VRTPS
-346 FRGYKFSNKP
+346 FKGYRFSNKP
-356 DLKAHAQ
+356 DLKAHAEI
-363 VTRQSATEGIVLL
+363 TRQSATEGIVLL
-376 KNQHQTLPFSAETR
+376 KNQDNTLPINNDVKIA
-390 VAIFG
+390 VFG

-414 YTIDL
+414 YTVD
-419 MQGLQGAGLKT
+419 MMEGLRNAGFACEK
-430 DQELEALYRSYIE
+430 EIEELYRSYVD
-443 YQSKYLRTERD
+443 YQSKYLRTLRD
-454 YKWYESAP
+454 YQWYEGAP
-462 RPDEMVITRTYA
+462 RPDEMVINKSYA
-474 QKWAA
+474 KKWAG

-496 DRTVASFNL
+496 DRTVESFSLTDN
-505 SDQERQTLDNICEAY
+505 ERQTLDNLCEAY
-520 HMEGKKVV
+520 HLAGKKVI

-543 GQPDAILCAWQT
+543 SQPDAILCAWQT

-567 LGKANP
+567 TGKANP

-578 QTFPVSLFD
+578 QTFPVSIFD
-587 VPASHDFPLYDR
+587 VPASRDFPLYDR
-599 EFSQA
+599 DFNQV
-604 DTYLGKP
+604 DTYMGKP
-611 SNKKN
+611 SNKKD

-632 FETAGTEVSY
+632 FETAQAEVSY
-642 PFGYGLSYTTF
+642 PFGFGLSYTTF
-653 AYSKPVVRAV
+653 AYSKPTIRAT
-663 KDGFEASITITNTGR
+663 KDGFEASITVSNTGN

-685 QLYVTAPDGTLVKPA
+685 QLYVTAPNGQVAKPA
-700 LELKAFGKTQ
+700 LELKAFDKTR
-710 ELQPGQSQTLTLKV
+710 ELKPGESQTIQMKV
-724 TNYDLASFSEDQSA
+724 SNYDLASFIESESA
-738 WITEA
+738 WIADA
-743 GRYTIK
+743 GRYQIK
-749 FAAAVNDIR
+749 FAAAVNDVR
-758 CTSNYTIK
+758 ATSTYTLSK
-766 QSQSWSVSNVLAPK
+766 PLKVTVTNALAPK
-780 TDIQEINARR
+780 NPINEMTVK

>member
-1 MRKTLLL
+1 MRRLFIL
-8 AMAGIA
+8 M
-14 TVTLQAQDLRLRQDN
+14 TVLGTTVLGTFAQQLKLNADN
-29 IDEVLQAMTIEEK
+29 VEEVLQAMTIEEK

-50 GGMFKALERMLGGDA
+50 GGMFKALERMLGGETSD
-65 QSSESI
+65 QQV

-103 GPAGVRIS
+103 GPAGVRIN
-111 PTREGDPNTY
+111 PTREGDTQTY

-139 LVEQVGQAIGNETL
+139 LVEQVGAAIGNEVL
-153 EYGCDVIL
+153 EYGCDVLL

-182 DPLLAGKIAAA
+182 DPLLTGKIAAA

-212 NNQEVNR
+212 NSQEINR

-229 ALREIYLKNFEIM
+229 ALREIYLKNFEIV

-268 LLTDVLRH
+268 LLTDVLRT

-305 EPGMDMQVRAL
+305 EPGMDMQVNAL
-316 VKSIQNNEVSMQ
+316 VSSIKSGKVSIE
-328 DVDLCCHRMLEYI
+328 DVDACCRRMLEYI
-341 VRTPA
+341 VRTPS
-346 FRGYKFSNKP
+346 FKGYRFSNKP
-356 DLKAHAQ
+356 DLKAHAEI
-363 VTRQSATEGIVLL
+363 TRQSATEGIVLL
-376 KNQHQTLPFSAETR
+376 KNQDNTLPISNDVKIA
-390 VAIFG
+390 VFG

-414 YTIDL
+414 YTVD
-419 MQGLQGAGLKT
+419 MMEGLRNAGFACEK
-430 DQELEALYRSYIE
+430 EIEELYRSYVD
-443 YQSKYLRTERD
+443 YQSKYLRTLRD
-454 YKWYESAP
+454 YQWYEGAP
-462 RPDEMVITRTYA
+462 RPDEMVINKSYA
-474 QKWAA
+474 KKWAG

-496 DRTVASFNL
+496 DRTVESFSLTDN
-505 SDQERQTLDNICEAY
+505 ERQTLDNLCEAY
-520 HMEGKKVV
+520 HLAGKKVI

-543 GQPDAILCAWQT
+543 SQPDAILCAWQT

-567 LGKANP
+567 TGKANP

-578 QTFPVSLFD
+578 QTFPVSIFD
-587 VPASHDFPLYDR
+587 VPASRDFPLYDR
-599 EFSQA
+599 DFNQV
-604 DTYLGKP
+604 DTYMGKP
-611 SNKKN
+611 SNKKD

-632 FETAGTEVSY
+632 FETAQAEVSY
-642 PFGYGLSYTTF
+642 PFGFGLSYTTF
-653 AYSKPVVRAV
+653 AYSKPTIRAT
-663 KDGFEASITITNTGR
+663 KDGFEASITVSNTGN

-685 QLYVTAPDGTLVKPA
+685 QLYVTSPNGQVAKPA
-700 LELKAFGKTQ
+700 LELKAFGKTR
-710 ELQPGQSQTLTLKV
+710 ELKPGESQTIQMKV
-724 TNYDLASFSEDQSA
+724 SNYDLASFIESESA
-738 WITEA
+738 WIADA
-743 GRYTIK
+743 GRYQIK
-749 FAAAVNDIR
+749 FAAAVNDVR
-758 CTSNYTIK
+758 ATSTYTLSK
-766 QSQSWSVSNVLAPK
+766 PLKVTVSNALAPK
-780 TDIQEINARR
+780 NPINEMTVK

>member
-1 MRKTLLL
+1 MKKTITLLSIL
-8 AMAGIA
+8 GLF
-14 TVTLQAQDLRLRQDN
+14 TLNTQAQELKLSAN
-29 IDEVLQAMTIEEK
+29 NVEEVLQAMTIEEK

-50 GGMFKALERMLGGDA
+50 GGMFKALERMLGGEATD
-65 QSSESI
+65 QQV

-103 GPAGVRIS
+103 GPAGVRIN
-111 PTREGDPNTY
+111 PTREGDTQTY

-139 LVEQVGQAIGNETL
+139 LVEQVGAAIGNETL
-153 EYGCDVIL
+153 EYGCDVLL

-182 DPLLAGKIAAA
+182 DPLLAGKIAAV

-212 NNQEVNR
+212 NSQEINR

-229 ALREIYLKNFEIM
+229 ALREIYLKNFEIV

-268 LLTDVLRH
+268 LLTDVLRT
-276 DWGFKGIVM
+276 DWGFEGIVM

-316 VKSIQNNEVSMQ
+316 VGSIKSGEVSMQ
-328 DVDLCCHRMLEYI
+328 DVDACCRRMLEYI
-341 VRTPA
+341 VKTPA
-346 FRGYKFSNKP
+346 FKGYKFSNKP
-356 DLKAHAQ
+356 DLKAHAEI
-363 VTRQSATEGIVLL
+363 TRQSATEGIVLL
-376 KNQHQTLPFSAETR
+376 KNQGNTLPLNNEVKIA
-390 VAIFG
+390 VFG

-414 YTIDL
+414 YTVD
-419 MQGLQGAGLKT
+419 MMEGLRNAGFACEKEIE
-430 DQELEALYRSYIE
+430 DLYRSYVD
-443 YQSKYLRTERD
+443 YQNKYLRTLRD
-454 YKWYESAP
+454 YQWYEGAP
-462 RPDEMVITRTYA
+462 RPDEMIINKSYA
-474 QKWAA
+474 KKWAG

-496 DRTVASFNL
+496 DRTVESFSLTDN
-505 SDQERQTLDNICEAY
+505 ERQTLDNLCEAY
-520 HMEGKKVV
+520 HLAGKKVI

-543 GQPDAILCAWQT
+543 SQPDAILCAWQT

-567 LGKANP
+567 TGKANP

-578 QTFPVSLFD
+578 QTFPVSIFD
-587 VPASHDFPLYDR
+587 VPASRNFPLYDR
-599 EFSQA
+599 EFNQA
-604 DTYLGKP
+604 DTYMGRP
-611 SNKKN
+611 SNKKD

-632 FETAGTEVSY
+632 FETAKSEVSY
-642 PFGYGLSYTTF
+642 PFGFGLSYTTF
-653 AYSKPVVRAV
+653 AYSKPIIRAN
-663 KDGFEASITITNTGR
+663 KDGFEATITVSNTGN

-685 QLYVTAPDGTLVKPA
+685 QLYVTAPNGQVAKPA
-700 LELKAFGKTQ
+700 LELKAFAKTR
-710 ELQPGQSQTLTLKV
+710 ELKPGESQTIRMNV
-724 TNYDLASFSEDQSA
+724 SNYDLASFVESESA
-738 WITEA
+738 WVADA
-743 GRYTIK
+743 GRYQVK
-749 FAAAVNDIR
+749 FAAAVNDVRVTATYNLLKPVKVIV
-758 CTSNYTIK
+758 TDA
-766 QSQSWSVSNVLAPK
+766 LAPK
-780 TDIQEINARR
+780 NPINEMCVK

>member
-1 MRKTLLL
+1 MTVLGTTVLGVHAQQLKLN
-8 AMAGIA
+8 AGN
-14 TVTLQAQDLRLRQDN
+14 VE
-29 IDEVLQAMTIEEK
+29 EVLQAMTIEEK

-50 GGMFKALERMLGGDA
+50 GGMFKALERMLGGETSD
-65 QSSESI
+65 QQV

-103 GPAGVRIS
+103 GPAGVRIN
-111 PTREGDPNTY
+111 PTREGDTQTY

-139 LVEQVGQAIGNETL
+139 LVEQVGAAIGNEVL
-153 EYGCDVIL
+153 EYGCDVLL

-182 DPLLAGKIAAA
+182 DPLLTGKIAAA

-212 NNQEVNR
+212 NSQEINR

-229 ALREIYLKNFEIM
+229 ALREIYLKNFEIV

-268 LLTDVLRH
+268 LLTDVLRT

-305 EPGMDMQVRAL
+305 EPGMDMQVNAL
-316 VKSIQNNEVSMQ
+316 VSSIKAGKVSIE
-328 DVDLCCHRMLEYI
+328 DVDACCRRMLEYI
-341 VRTPA
+341 VRTPS
-346 FRGYKFSNKP
+346 FKGYRFSNKP
-356 DLKAHAQ
+356 DLKAHAEI
-363 VTRQSATEGIVLL
+363 TRQSATEGIVLL
-376 KNQHQTLPFSAETR
+376 KNQDKTLPISNDVKIA
-390 VAIFG
+390 VFG

-414 YTIDL
+414 YTVD
-419 MQGLQGAGLKT
+419 MMEGLRNAGFACEK
-430 DQELEALYRSYIE
+430 EIEELYRSYVD
-443 YQSKYLRTERD
+443 YQSKYLRTLRD
-454 YKWYESAP
+454 YQWYEGAP
-462 RPDEMVITRTYA
+462 RPDEMVINKSYA
-474 QKWAA
+474 KKWAG

-496 DRTVASFNL
+496 DRTVESFSLTDN
-505 SDQERQTLDNICEAY
+505 ERQTLDNLCEAY
-520 HMEGKKVV
+520 HLAGKKVI

-543 GQPDAILCAWQT
+543 SQPDAILCAWQT

-567 LGKANP
+567 TGKANP

-578 QTFPVSLFD
+578 QTFPVSIFD
-587 VPASHDFPLYDR
+587 VPASRDFPLYDR
-599 EFSQA
+599 DFNQV
-604 DTYLGKP
+604 DTYMGKP
-611 SNKKN
+611 SNKKD

-632 FETAGTEVSY
+632 FETAQAEVSY
-642 PFGYGLSYTTF
+642 PFGFGLSYTTF
-653 AYSKPVVRAV
+653 AYSKPTVRATE
-663 KDGFEASITITNTGR
+663 DGFEASITVSNTGN

-685 QLYVTAPDGTLVKPA
+685 QLYVTAPNGQVAKPA
-700 LELKAFGKTQ
+700 LELKAFGKTR
-710 ELQPGQSQTLTLKV
+710 ELKPGESQTIQMKV
-724 TNYDLASFSEDQSA
+724 SNYDLASFIESESA
-738 WITEA
+738 WIADA
-743 GRYTIK
+743 GRYQIK
-749 FAAAVNDIR
+749 FAAAVNDVR
-758 CTSNYTIK
+758 ATSTYTLSK
-766 QSQSWSVSNVLAPK
+766 PLKVTVTNALAPK
-780 TDIQEINARR
+780 NPINEMTVK

>member
-1 MRKTLLL
+1 MKKTITLLSIL
-8 AMAGIA
+8 GLF
-14 TVTLQAQDLRLRQDN
+14 TLNTHAQELKLSAN
-29 IDEVLQAMTIEEK
+29 NVEEVLQAMTIEEK

-50 GGMFKALERMLGGDA
+50 GGMFKALERMLGGEATD
-65 QSSESI
+65 QQV

-103 GPAGVRIS
+103 GPAGVRIN
-111 PTREGDPNTY
+111 PTREGDTQTY

-139 LVEQVGQAIGNETL
+139 LVEQVGAAIGNETL
-153 EYGCDVIL
+153 EYGCDVLL

-212 NNQEVNR
+212 NSQEINR

-229 ALREIYLKNFEIM
+229 ALREIYLKNFEIV

-268 LLTDVLRH
+268 LLTDVLRT
-276 DWGFKGIVM
+276 DWGFEGIVM

-316 VKSIQNNEVSMQ
+316 VGSIKSGEVSMQ
-328 DVDLCCHRMLEYI
+328 DVDACCRRMLEYI
-341 VRTPA
+341 VKTPA
-346 FRGYKFSNKP
+346 FKGYKFSNKP
-356 DLKAHAQ
+356 DLKAHAEI
-363 VTRQSATEGIVLL
+363 TRQSATEGIVLL
-376 KNQHQTLPFSAETR
+376 KNQGNTLPLNNEVKIA
-390 VAIFG
+390 VFG

-414 YTIDL
+414 YTVD
-419 MQGLQGAGLKT
+419 MMEGLRNAGFACEKEIE
-430 DQELEALYRSYIE
+430 DLYRSYVD
-443 YQSKYLRTERD
+443 YQNKYLRTLRD
-454 YKWYESAP
+454 YQWYEGAP
-462 RPDEMVITRTYA
+462 RPDEMIINKSYA
-474 QKWAA
+474 KKWAG

-496 DRTVASFNL
+496 DRTVESFSLTDN
-505 SDQERQTLDNICEAY
+505 ERQTLDNLCEAY
-520 HMEGKKVV
+520 HLAGKKVI

-543 GQPDAILCAWQT
+543 SQPDAILCAWQT

-567 LGKANP
+567 TGKANP

-578 QTFPVSLFD
+578 QTFPVSIFD
-587 VPASHDFPLYDR
+587 VPASRNFPLYDR
-599 EFSQA
+599 EFNQA
-604 DTYLGKP
+604 DTYMGRP
-611 SNKKN
+611 SNKKD

-632 FETAGTEVSY
+632 FETAKSEVSY
-642 PFGYGLSYTTF
+642 PFGFGLSYTTF
-653 AYSKPVVRAV
+653 AYSKPIIRAN
-663 KDGFEASITITNTGR
+663 KDGFEATITVSNTGN

-685 QLYVTAPDGTLVKPA
+685 QLYVTAPNGQVAKPA
-700 LELKAFGKTQ
+700 LELKAFAKTR
-710 ELQPGQSQTLTLKV
+710 ELKPGESQTIRMNV
-724 TNYDLASFSEDQSA
+724 SNYDLASFVESESA
-738 WITEA
+738 WVADA
-743 GRYTIK
+743 GRYQVK
-749 FAAAVNDIR
+749 FAAAVNDVRVTATYNLLKPVKVIV
-758 CTSNYTIK
+758 TDA
-766 QSQSWSVSNVLAPK
+766 LAPK
-780 TDIQEINARR
+780 NPINEMCVK

>member
-1 MRKTLLL
+1 M
-8 AMAGIA
+8 
-14 TVTLQAQDLRLRQDN
+14 TVLGTSVLGTYAQQLKLNADN
-29 IDEVLQAMTIEEK
+29 VEEVLQAMTIEEK

-50 GGMFKALERMLGGDA
+50 GGMFKALERMLGGETSD
-65 QSSESI
+65 QQV

-103 GPAGVRIS
+103 GPAGVRIN
-111 PTREGDPNTY
+111 PTREGDTQTY

-139 LVEQVGQAIGNETL
+139 LVEQVGAAIGNEVL
-153 EYGCDVIL
+153 EYGCDVLL

-182 DPLLAGKIAAA
+182 DPLLTGKIAAA

-212 NNQEVNR
+212 NSQEINR

-229 ALREIYLKNFEIM
+229 ALREIYLKNFEIV

-268 LLTDVLRH
+268 LLTDVLRT

-305 EPGMDMQVRAL
+305 EPGMDMQVNAL
-316 VKSIQNNEVSMQ
+316 VSSIKAGKVSIE
-328 DVDLCCHRMLEYI
+328 DVDVCCRRMLEYI
-341 VRTPA
+341 VRTPS
-346 FRGYKFSNKP
+346 FKGYRFSNKP
-356 DLKAHAQ
+356 DLKAHAEI
-363 VTRQSATEGIVLL
+363 TRQSATEGIVLL
-376 KNQHQTLPFSAETR
+376 KNQDNTLPINNDVKIA
-390 VAIFG
+390 VFG

-414 YTIDL
+414 YTVD
-419 MQGLQGAGLKT
+419 MMEGLRNAGFACEK
-430 DQELEALYRSYIE
+430 EIEELYRSYVD
-443 YQSKYLRTERD
+443 YQSKYLRTLRD
-454 YKWYESAP
+454 YQWYEGAP
-462 RPDEMVITRTYA
+462 RPDEMVINKSYA
-474 QKWAA
+474 KKWAG

-496 DRTVASFNL
+496 DRTVESFSLTGN
-505 SDQERQTLDNICEAY
+505 ERQTLDNLCEAY
-520 HMEGKKVV
+520 HLAGKKVI

-543 GQPDAILCAWQT
+543 SQPDAILCAWQT

-567 LGKANP
+567 TGKANP

-578 QTFPVSLFD
+578 QTFPVSIFD
-587 VPASHDFPLYDR
+587 VPASRDFPLYDR
-599 EFSQA
+599 DFNQV
-604 DTYLGKP
+604 DTYMGKP
-611 SNKKN
+611 SNKKD

-632 FETAGTEVSY
+632 FETAQAEVSY
-642 PFGYGLSYTTF
+642 PFGFGLSYTTF
-653 AYSKPVVRAV
+653 AYSKPTIRAT
-663 KDGFEASITITNTGR
+663 KDGFEASITVSNTGN

-685 QLYVTAPDGTLVKPA
+685 QLYVTAPNGQVAKPA
-700 LELKAFGKTQ
+700 LELKAFGKTR
-710 ELQPGQSQTLTLKV
+710 ELKPGESQTIQMKV
-724 TNYDLASFSEDQSA
+724 SNYDLASFIESESA
-738 WITEA
+738 WIADA
-743 GRYTIK
+743 GRYQIK
-749 FAAAVNDIR
+749 FAAAVNDVR
-758 CTSNYTIK
+758 ATSTYTLSK
-766 QSQSWSVSNVLAPK
+766 PLKVTVTNALAPK
-780 TDIQEINARR
+780 NPINEMTVK

>member
-1 MRKTLLL
+1 MRKTITLLS
-8 AMAGIA
+8 
-14 TVTLQAQDLRLRQDN
+14 TLCLVALNVQAQELKLSADN
-29 IDEVLQAMTIEEK
+29 VEEVLQAMTIEEK

-50 GGMFKALERMLGGDA
+50 GGMFKALERMLGGETSD
-65 QSSESI
+65 QQV

-103 GPAGVRIS
+103 GPAGVRIN
-111 PTREGDPNTY
+111 PTREGDTQTY

-139 LVEQVGQAIGNETL
+139 LVEQVGAAIGNEVL
-153 EYGCDVIL
+153 EYGCDVLL

-182 DPLLAGKIAAA
+182 DPLLTGKIAAA

-212 NNQEVNR
+212 NSQEINR

-229 ALREIYLKNFEIM
+229 ALREIYLKNFEIV

-268 LLTDVLRH
+268 LLTDVLRT

-305 EPGMDMQVRAL
+305 EPGMDMQVNAL
-316 VKSIQNNEVSMQ
+316 VSSIKSGKVSIE
-328 DVDLCCHRMLEYI
+328 DVDACCRRMLEYI
-341 VRTPA
+341 VRTPS
-346 FRGYKFSNKP
+346 FKGYQFSNKP
-356 DLKAHAQ
+356 DLKAHAEI
-363 VTRQSATEGIVLL
+363 TRQSATEGIVLL
-376 KNQHQTLPFSAETR
+376 KNQDNTLPISNDVKIA
-390 VAIFG
+390 VFG

-414 YTIDL
+414 YTVD
-419 MQGLQGAGLKT
+419 MMEGLRNAGFACEK
-430 DQELEALYRSYIE
+430 EIEELYRSYVD
-443 YQSKYLRTERD
+443 YQSKYLRTLRD
-454 YKWYESAP
+454 YQWYEGAP
-462 RPDEMVITRTYA
+462 RPDEMVINKSYA
-474 QKWAA
+474 KKWAG

-496 DRTVASFNL
+496 DRTVESFSLTDN
-505 SDQERQTLDNICEAY
+505 ERQTIDNLCEAY
-520 HMEGKKVV
+520 HLAGKKVI

-543 GQPDAILCAWQT
+543 SQPDAILCAWQT

-567 LGKANP
+567 TGKANP

-578 QTFPVSLFD
+578 QTFPVSIFD
-587 VPASHDFPLYDR
+587 VPASRDFPLYDR
-599 EFSQA
+599 DFNQV
-604 DTYLGKP
+604 DTYMGKP
-611 SNKKN
+611 SNKKD

-632 FETAGTEVSY
+632 FETAQAEVSY
-642 PFGYGLSYTTF
+642 PFGFGLSYTTF
-653 AYSKPVVRAV
+653 AYSKPTIRAT
-663 KDGFEASITITNTGR
+663 KDGFEASITISNTGN

-685 QLYVTAPDGTLVKPA
+685 QLYVTAPNGQVAKPA
-700 LELKAFGKTQ
+700 LELKAFGKTR
-710 ELQPGQSQTLTLKV
+710 ELKPGESQTIQMKV
-724 TNYDLASFSEDQSA
+724 SNYDLASFIESESA
-738 WITEA
+738 WVADA
-743 GRYTIK
+743 GRYQIK
-749 FAAAVNDIR
+749 FAAAVNDVR
-758 CTSNYTIK
+758 ATSTYTLSK
-766 QSQSWSVSNVLAPK
+766 PLKVTVTNALAPK
-780 TDIQEINARR
+780 NPINEMTVK

>member
-1 MRKTLLL
+1 MKKTITLLSIL
-8 AMAGIA
+8 GLF
-14 TVTLQAQDLRLRQDN
+14 TLNTQAQELKLSAN
-29 IDEVLQAMTIEEK
+29 NVEEVLQAMTIEEK

-50 GGMFKALERMLGGDA
+50 GGMFKALERMLGGEATD
-65 QSSESI
+65 QQV

-103 GPAGVRIS
+103 GPAGVRIN
-111 PTREGDPNTY
+111 PTREGDTQTY

-139 LVEQVGQAIGNETL
+139 LVEQVGAAIGNETL
-153 EYGCDVIL
+153 EYGCDVLL

-212 NNQEVNR
+212 NSQEINR

-229 ALREIYLKNFEIM
+229 ALREIYLKNFEIV

-268 LLTDVLRH
+268 LLTDVLRT
-276 DWGFKGIVM
+276 DWGFEGIVM

-316 VKSIQNNEVSMQ
+316 VGSIKSGEVSMQ
-328 DVDLCCHRMLEYI
+328 DVDACCRRMLEYI
-341 VRTPA
+341 VKTPA
-346 FRGYKFSNKP
+346 FKGYKFSNKP
-356 DLKAHAQ
+356 DLKAHAEI
-363 VTRQSATEGIVLL
+363 TRQSATEGIVLL
-376 KNQHQTLPFSAETR
+376 KNQGNTLPLNNNVKIA
-390 VAIFG
+390 VFG

-414 YTIDL
+414 YTVD
-419 MQGLQGAGLKT
+419 MMEGLRNAGFACEKEIE
-430 DQELEALYRSYIE
+430 DLYRSYVD
-443 YQSKYLRTERD
+443 YQNKYLRTLRD
-454 YKWYESAP
+454 YQWYEGAP
-462 RPDEMVITRTYA
+462 RPDEMIINKSYA
-474 QKWAA
+474 KKWAG

-496 DRTVASFNL
+496 DRTVESFSLTDN
-505 SDQERQTLDNICEAY
+505 ERQTLDNLCEAY
-520 HMEGKKVV
+520 HLAGKKVI

-543 GQPDAILCAWQT
+543 SQPDAILCAWQT

-567 LGKANP
+567 TGKANP

-578 QTFPVSLFD
+578 QTFPVSIFD
-587 VPASHDFPLYDR
+587 VPASRNFPLYDR
-599 EFSQA
+599 EFNQA
-604 DTYLGKP
+604 DTYMGRP
-611 SNKKN
+611 SNKKD

-632 FETAGTEVSY
+632 FETAKSEVSY
-642 PFGYGLSYTTF
+642 PFGFGLSYTTF
-653 AYSKPVVRAV
+653 AYSKPTIRAN
-663 KDGFEASITITNTGR
+663 KDGFEATITVSNTGN

-685 QLYVTAPDGTLVKPA
+685 QLYVTAPNGQVAKPA
-700 LELKAFGKTQ
+700 LELKAFAKTR
-710 ELQPGQSQTLTLKV
+710 ELKPGESQTIRMNV
-724 TNYDLASFSEDQSA
+724 SNYDLASFVESESA
-738 WITEA
+738 WVADA
-743 GRYTIK
+743 GRYQVK
-749 FAAAVNDIR
+749 FAAAVNDVRVTATYNLSKPVKVIV
-758 CTSNYTIK
+758 TDA
-766 QSQSWSVSNVLAPK
+766 LAPK
-780 TDIQEINARR
+780 NPINEICVK

>member
-1 MRKTLLL
+1 M
-8 AMAGIA
+8 
-14 TVTLQAQDLRLRQDN
+14 TVLGTTVLGTFAQQLKLNADN
-29 IDEVLQAMTIEEK
+29 VEEVLQAMTIEEK

-50 GGMFKALERMLGGDA
+50 GGMFKALERMLGGETSD
-65 QSSESI
+65 QQV

-103 GPAGVRIS
+103 GPAGVRIN
-111 PTREGDPNTY
+111 PTREGDTQTY

-139 LVEQVGQAIGNETL
+139 LVEQVGAAIGNEVL
-153 EYGCDVIL
+153 EYGCDVLL

-182 DPLLAGKIAAA
+182 DPLLTGKIAAA

-212 NNQEVNR
+212 NSQEINR

-229 ALREIYLKNFEIM
+229 ALREIYLKNFEIV

-268 LLTDVLRH
+268 LLTDVLRT

-305 EPGMDMQVRAL
+305 EPGMDMQVNAL
-316 VKSIQNNEVSMQ
+316 VSSIKSGKVSIE
-328 DVDLCCHRMLEYI
+328 DVDACCSRMLEYI
-341 VRTPA
+341 VRTPS
-346 FRGYKFSNKP
+346 FKGYQFSNKP
-356 DLKAHAQ
+356 DLKAHAEI
-363 VTRQSATEGIVLL
+363 TRQSATEGIVLL
-376 KNQHQTLPFSAETR
+376 KNQDNTLPISNDVKIA
-390 VAIFG
+390 VFG

-414 YTIDL
+414 YTVD
-419 MQGLQGAGLKT
+419 MMEGLRNAGFACEK
-430 DQELEALYRSYIE
+430 EIEELYRSYVD
-443 YQSKYLRTERD
+443 YQSKYLRTLRD
-454 YKWYESAP
+454 YQWYEGAP
-462 RPDEMVITRTYA
+462 RPDEMVINKSYA
-474 QKWAA
+474 KKWAG

-496 DRTVASFNL
+496 DRTVESFSLTDN
-505 SDQERQTLDNICEAY
+505 ERQTIDNLCEAY
-520 HMEGKKVV
+520 HLAGKKVI

-543 GQPDAILCAWQT
+543 SQPDAILCAWQT

-567 LGKANP
+567 TGKANP

-578 QTFPVSLFD
+578 QTFPVSIFD
-587 VPASHDFPLYDR
+587 VPASRDFPLYDR
-599 EFSQA
+599 DFNQV
-604 DTYLGKP
+604 DTYMGKP
-611 SNKKN
+611 SNKKD

-632 FETAGTEVSY
+632 FETAQAEVSY
-642 PFGYGLSYTTF
+642 PFGFGLSYTTF
-653 AYSKPVVRAV
+653 AYSKPTIRAT
-663 KDGFEASITITNTGR
+663 KDGFEASITISNTGN

-685 QLYVTAPDGTLVKPA
+685 QLYVTAPNGQVAKPA
-700 LELKAFGKTQ
+700 LELKAFDKTR
-710 ELQPGQSQTLTLKV
+710 ELKPGESQTIQMKV
-724 TNYDLASFSEDQSA
+724 SNYDLASFIESESA
-738 WITEA
+738 WIADA
-743 GRYTIK
+743 GRYQIK
-749 FAAAVNDIR
+749 FAAAVNDVR
-758 CTSNYTIK
+758 ATSTYTLSK
-766 QSQSWSVSNVLAPK
+766 PLKVTVTNALAPK
-780 TDIQEINARR
+780 NPINEMTVK

>member
-1 MRKTLLL
+1 MKKTITLLSIL
-8 AMAGIA
+8 GLF
-14 TVTLQAQDLRLRQDN
+14 TLNTQAQELKLSAN
-29 IDEVLQAMTIEEK
+29 NVEEVLQAMTIEEK

-50 GGMFKALERMLGGDA
+50 GGMFKALERMLGGEATD
-65 QSSESI
+65 QQV

-103 GPAGVRIS
+103 GPAGVRIN
-111 PTREGDPNTY
+111 PTREGDTQTY

-139 LVEQVGQAIGNETL
+139 LVEQVGAAIGNETL
-153 EYGCDVIL
+153 EYGCDVLL

-212 NNQEVNR
+212 NSQEINR

-229 ALREIYLKNFEIM
+229 ALREIYLKNFEIV

-268 LLTDVLRH
+268 LLTDVLRT
-276 DWGFKGIVM
+276 DWGFEGIVM

-316 VKSIQNNEVSMQ
+316 VGSIKSGEVSMQ
-328 DVDLCCHRMLEYI
+328 DVDACCRRMLEYI
-341 VRTPA
+341 VKTPA
-346 FRGYKFSNKP
+346 FKGYKFSNKP
-356 DLKAHAQ
+356 DLKAHAEI
-363 VTRQSATEGIVLL
+363 TRQSATEGIVLL
-376 KNQHQTLPFSAETR
+376 KNQGNTLPLNNNVKIA
-390 VAIFG
+390 VFG

-414 YTIDL
+414 YTVD
-419 MQGLQGAGLKT
+419 MMEGLRNAGFACEKEIE
-430 DQELEALYRSYIE
+430 DLYRSYVD
-443 YQSKYLRTERD
+443 YQNKYLRTLRD
-454 YKWYESAP
+454 YQWYEGAP
-462 RPDEMVITRTYA
+462 RPDEMIINKSYA
-474 QKWAA
+474 KKWAG

-496 DRTVASFNL
+496 DRTVESFSLTDN
-505 SDQERQTLDNICEAY
+505 ERQTLDNLCEAY
-520 HMEGKKVV
+520 HLAGKKVI

-543 GQPDAILCAWQT
+543 SQPDAILCAWQT

-567 LGKANP
+567 TGKANP

-578 QTFPVSLFD
+578 QTFPVSIFD
-587 VPASHDFPLYDR
+587 VPASRNFPLYDR
-599 EFSQA
+599 EFNQA
-604 DTYLGKP
+604 DTYMGRP
-611 SNKKN
+611 SNKKD

-632 FETAGTEVSY
+632 FETAKSEVSY
-642 PFGYGLSYTTF
+642 PFGFGLSYTTF
-653 AYSKPVVRAV
+653 AYSKPSIRAN
-663 KDGFEASITITNTGR
+663 KDGFEATITVSNTGN

-685 QLYVTAPDGTLVKPA
+685 QLYVTAPNGQVAKPA
-700 LELKAFGKTQ
+700 LELKAFAKTR
-710 ELQPGQSQTLTLKV
+710 ELKPGESQTIRMNV
-724 TNYDLASFSEDQSA
+724 SNYDLASFVESESA
-738 WITEA
+738 WVADA
-743 GRYTIK
+743 GRYQVK
-749 FAAAVNDIR
+749 FAAAVNDVR
-758 CTSNYTIK
+758 ASATYNLSKPVKVT
-766 QSQSWSVSNVLAPK
+766 VTDALAPK
-780 TDIQEINARR
+780 NPINEMCVK

>member
-1 MRKTLLL
+1 M
-8 AMAGIA
+8 
-14 TVTLQAQDLRLRQDN
+14 TVLGTTVLGVHAQQLKLNADN
-29 IDEVLQAMTIEEK
+29 VEEVLQAMTIEEK

-50 GGMFKALERMLGGDA
+50 GGMFKALERMLGGETSD
-65 QSSESI
+65 QQV

-103 GPAGVRIS
+103 GPAGVRIN
-111 PTREGDPNTY
+111 PTREGDTQTY

-139 LVEQVGQAIGNETL
+139 LVEQVGAAIGNEVL
-153 EYGCDVIL
+153 EYGCDVLL

-182 DPLLAGKIAAA
+182 DPLLTGKIAAA

-212 NNQEVNR
+212 NSQEINR
-219 LGVDARVSQR
+219 LGVDACVSQR
-229 ALREIYLKNFEIM
+229 ALREIYLKNFEIV

-268 LLTDVLRH
+268 LLTDVLRT

-305 EPGMDMQVRAL
+305 EPGMDMQVNAL
-316 VKSIQNNEVSMQ
+316 VSSIKSGKVSIE
-328 DVDLCCHRMLEYI
+328 DVDACCRRMLEYI
-341 VRTPA
+341 VRTPS
-346 FRGYKFSNKP
+346 FKGYRFSNKP
-356 DLKAHAQ
+356 DLKAHAEI
-363 VTRQSATEGIVLL
+363 TRQSATEGIVLL
-376 KNQHQTLPFSAETR
+376 KNQDNTLPISNDVKIA
-390 VAIFG
+390 VFG

-414 YTIDL
+414 YTVD
-419 MQGLQGAGLKT
+419 MMEGLRNAGFACEK
-430 DQELEALYRSYIE
+430 EIEELYRSYVD
-443 YQSKYLRTERD
+443 YQSKYLRTLRD
-454 YKWYESAP
+454 YQWYEGAP
-462 RPDEMVITRTYA
+462 RPDEMVINKSYA
-474 QKWAA
+474 KKWAG

-496 DRTVASFNL
+496 DRTVESFSLTDN
-505 SDQERQTLDNICEAY
+505 ERQTLDNLCEAY
-520 HMEGKKVV
+520 HLAGKKVI

-543 GQPDAILCAWQT
+543 SQPDAILCAWQT

-567 LGKANP
+567 TGKANP

-578 QTFPVSLFD
+578 QTFPVSIFD
-587 VPASHDFPLYDR
+587 VPASRDFPLYDR
-599 EFSQA
+599 DFNQV
-604 DTYLGKP
+604 DTYMGKP
-611 SNKKN
+611 SNKKD

-632 FETAGTEVSY
+632 FETAQAEVSY
-642 PFGYGLSYTTF
+642 PFGFGLSYTTF
-653 AYSKPVVRAV
+653 AYSKPTVRAT
-663 KDGFEASITITNTGR
+663 KDGFEASITISNTGN

-685 QLYVTAPDGTLVKPA
+685 QLYVTAPNGQVAKPA
-700 LELKAFGKTQ
+700 LELKAFDKTR
-710 ELQPGQSQTLTLKV
+710 ELKPGESQTIQMKV
-724 TNYDLASFSEDQSA
+724 SNYDLASFIESESA
-738 WITEA
+738 WIADA
-743 GRYTIK
+743 GRYQIK
-749 FAAAVNDIR
+749 FAAAVNDVR
-758 CTSNYTIK
+758 ATSTYTLSK
-766 QSQSWSVSNVLAPK
+766 PLKVTVTNALAPK
-780 TDIQEINARR
+780 NPINEMTVK

>member
-1 MRKTLLL
+1 M
-8 AMAGIA
+8 
-14 TVTLQAQDLRLRQDN
+14 TVLGTTVLGTFAQQLKLNADN
-29 IDEVLQAMTIEEK
+29 VEEVLQAMTIEEK

-50 GGMFKALERMLGGDA
+50 GGMFKALERMLGGETSD
-65 QSSESI
+65 QQV

-103 GPAGVRIS
+103 GPAGVRIN
-111 PTREGDPNTY
+111 PTREGDTQTY

-139 LVEQVGQAIGNETL
+139 LVEQVGAAIGNEVL
-153 EYGCDVIL
+153 EYGCDVLL

-182 DPLLAGKIAAA
+182 DPLLTGKIAAA

-212 NNQEVNR
+212 NSQEINR

-229 ALREIYLKNFEIM
+229 ALREIYLKNFEIV

-268 LLTDVLRH
+268 LLTDVLRT

-305 EPGMDMQVRAL
+305 EPGMDMQVNAL
-316 VKSIQNNEVSMQ
+316 VSSIKSGKVSIE
-328 DVDLCCHRMLEYI
+328 DVDACCRRMLEYI
-341 VRTPA
+341 VRTPS
-346 FRGYKFSNKP
+346 FKGYRFSNKP
-356 DLKAHAQ
+356 DLKAHAEI
-363 VTRQSATEGIVLL
+363 TRQSATEGIVLL
-376 KNQHQTLPFSAETR
+376 KNQDNTLPISNDVKIA
-390 VAIFG
+390 VFG

-414 YTIDL
+414 YTVD
-419 MQGLQGAGLKT
+419 MMEGLRNAGFACEK
-430 DQELEALYRSYIE
+430 EIEELYRSYVN
-443 YQSKYLRTERD
+443 YQSKYLRTLRD
-454 YKWYESAP
+454 YQWYEGAP
-462 RPDEMVITRTYA
+462 RPDEMVINKSYA
-474 QKWAA
+474 KKWAG

-496 DRTVASFNL
+496 DRTVESFSLTDN
-505 SDQERQTLDNICEAY
+505 ERQTLDNLCEAY
-520 HMEGKKVV
+520 HLAGKKVI

-543 GQPDAILCAWQT
+543 SQPDAILCAWQT

-567 LGKANP
+567 TGKANP

-578 QTFPVSLFD
+578 QTFPVSIFD
-587 VPASHDFPLYDR
+587 VPASRDFPLYDR
-599 EFSQA
+599 DFNQV
-604 DTYLGKP
+604 DTYMGKP
-611 SNKKN
+611 SNKKD

-632 FETAGTEVSY
+632 FETAQAEVSY
-642 PFGYGLSYTTF
+642 PFGFGLSYTTF
-653 AYSKPVVRAV
+653 AYSKPTIRAT
-663 KDGFEASITITNTGR
+663 KDGFEASITVSNTGN

-685 QLYVTAPDGTLVKPA
+685 QLYVTSPNGQVAKPA
-700 LELKAFGKTQ
+700 LELKAFGKTR
-710 ELQPGQSQTLTLKV
+710 ELKPGESQTIQMKV
-724 TNYDLASFSEDQSA
+724 SNYDLASFIESESA
-738 WITEA
+738 WIADA
-743 GRYTIK
+743 GRYQIK
-749 FAAAVNDIR
+749 FAAAVNDVR
-758 CTSNYTIK
+758 ATSTYTLSK
-766 QSQSWSVSNVLAPK
+766 PLKVTVTNALAPK
-780 TDIQEINARR
+780 NPINEMTVK

>member
-1 MRKTLLL
+1 M
-8 AMAGIA
+8 
-14 TVTLQAQDLRLRQDN
+14 TVLGTTVLGTFAQQLKLNADN
-29 IDEVLQAMTIEEK
+29 VEEVLQAMTIEEK

-50 GGMFKALERMLGGDA
+50 GGMFKALERMLGGETSD
-65 QSSESI
+65 QQV

-103 GPAGVRIS
+103 GPAGVRIN
-111 PTREGDPNTY
+111 PTREGDTQTY

-139 LVEQVGQAIGNETL
+139 LVEQVGAAIGNEVL
-153 EYGCDVIL
+153 EYGCDVLL

-182 DPLLAGKIAAA
+182 DPLLTGKIAAA

-212 NNQEVNR
+212 NSQEINR

-229 ALREIYLKNFEIM
+229 ALREIYLKNFEIV

-268 LLTDVLRH
+268 LLTDVLRT

-305 EPGMDMQVRAL
+305 EPGMDMQVNAL
-316 VKSIQNNEVSMQ
+316 VSSIKSGKVSIE
-328 DVDLCCHRMLEYI
+328 DVDACCRRMLEYI
-341 VRTPA
+341 VRTPS
-346 FRGYKFSNKP
+346 FKGYRFSNKP
-356 DLKAHAQ
+356 DLKAHAEI
-363 VTRQSATEGIVLL
+363 TRQSAAEGIVLL
-376 KNQHQTLPFSAETR
+376 KNQDNTLPISNDVKIA
-390 VAIFG
+390 VFG

-414 YTIDL
+414 YTVD
-419 MQGLQGAGLKT
+419 MMEGLRNAGFACEK
-430 DQELEALYRSYIE
+430 EIEELYRSYVD
-443 YQSKYLRTERD
+443 YQSKYLRTLRD
-454 YKWYESAP
+454 YQWYEGAP
-462 RPDEMVITRTYA
+462 RPDEMFINKSYA
-474 QKWAA
+474 KKWAG

-496 DRTVASFNL
+496 DRTVESFSLTDN
-505 SDQERQTLDNICEAY
+505 ERQTLDNLCEAY
-520 HMEGKKVV
+520 HLAGKKVI

-543 GQPDAILCAWQT
+543 SQPDAILCAWQT

-567 LGKANP
+567 TGKANP

-578 QTFPVSLFD
+578 QTFPVSIFD
-587 VPASHDFPLYDR
+587 VPASRDFPLYDR
-599 EFSQA
+599 DFNQV
-604 DTYLGKP
+604 DTYMGKP
-611 SNKKN
+611 SNKKD

-632 FETAGTEVSY
+632 FETAQAEVSY
-642 PFGYGLSYTTF
+642 PFGFGLSYTTF
-653 AYSKPVVRAV
+653 AYSKPTVRAT
-663 KDGFEASITITNTGR
+663 KEGFEASITVSNTGN

-685 QLYVTAPDGTLVKPA
+685 QLYVTAPNGQVAKPA
-700 LELKAFGKTQ
+700 LELKAFDKTR
-710 ELQPGQSQTLTLKV
+710 ELKPGESQTIQMKV
-724 TNYDLASFSEDQSA
+724 SNYDLASFIESESA
-738 WITEA
+738 WIADA
-743 GRYTIK
+743 GRYQIK
-749 FAAAVNDIR
+749 FAAAVNDVR
-758 CTSNYTIK
+758 ATSTYTLSK
-766 QSQSWSVSNVLAPK
+766 PLKVTVTNALAPK
-780 TDIQEINARR
+780 NPINEMTVK

>member
-1 MRKTLLL
+1 M
-8 AMAGIA
+8 
-14 TVTLQAQDLRLRQDN
+14 TVLGTSVLGTYAQQLKLNADN
-29 IDEVLQAMTIEEK
+29 VEEVLQAMTIEEK

-50 GGMFKALERMLGGDA
+50 GGMFKALERMLGGETSD
-65 QSSESI
+65 QQV

-103 GPAGVRIS
+103 GPAGVRIN
-111 PTREGDPNTY
+111 PTREGDTQTY

-139 LVEQVGQAIGNETL
+139 LVEQVGAAIGNEVL
-153 EYGCDVIL
+153 EYGCDVLL

-182 DPLLAGKIAAA
+182 DPLLTGKIAAA

-212 NNQEVNR
+212 NSQEINR

-229 ALREIYLKNFEIM
+229 ALREIYLKNFEIV

-268 LLTDVLRH
+268 LLTDVLRT

-305 EPGMDMQVRAL
+305 EPGMDMQVNAL
-316 VKSIQNNEVSMQ
+316 VSSIKSGKVSIE
-328 DVDLCCHRMLEYI
+328 DVDACCRRMLEYI
-341 VRTPA
+341 VRTPS
-346 FRGYKFSNKP
+346 FKGYRFSNKP
-356 DLKAHAQ
+356 DLKAHAEI
-363 VTRQSATEGIVLL
+363 TRQSATEGIVLL
-376 KNQHQTLPFSAETR
+376 KNQDNTLPINNDVKIA
-390 VAIFG
+390 VFG

-414 YTIDL
+414 YTVD
-419 MQGLQGAGLKT
+419 MMEGLRNAGFACEK
-430 DQELEALYRSYIE
+430 EIEELYRSYVD
-443 YQSKYLRTERD
+443 YQSKYLRTLRD
-454 YKWYESAP
+454 YQWYEGAP
-462 RPDEMVITRTYA
+462 RPDEMVINKSYA
-474 QKWAA
+474 KKWAG

-496 DRTVASFNL
+496 DRTVESFSLTDN
-505 SDQERQTLDNICEAY
+505 ERQTIDNLCEAY
-520 HMEGKKVV
+520 HLAGKKVI

-543 GQPDAILCAWQT
+543 SQPDAILCAWQT

-567 LGKANP
+567 TGKANP

-578 QTFPVSLFD
+578 QTFPVSIFD
-587 VPASHDFPLYDR
+587 VPASRDFPLYDR
-599 EFSQA
+599 DFNQV
-604 DTYLGKP
+604 DTYMGKP
-611 SNKKN
+611 SNKKD

-632 FETAGTEVSY
+632 FETAQAEVSY
-642 PFGYGLSYTTF
+642 PFGFGLSYTTF
-653 AYSKPVVRAV
+653 AYSKPTIRAT
-663 KDGFEASITITNTGR
+663 KEGFEASITVSNTGN

-685 QLYVTAPDGTLVKPA
+685 QLYVTAPNGQVAKPA
-700 LELKAFGKTQ
+700 LELKAFGKTR
-710 ELQPGQSQTLTLKV
+710 ELKPGESQTIQMKV
-724 TNYDLASFSEDQSA
+724 SNYDLASFIESESA
-738 WITEA
+738 WIADA
-743 GRYTIK
+743 GRYQIK
-749 FAAAVNDIR
+749 FAAAVNDVR
-758 CTSNYTIK
+758 TTSTYTLSK
-766 QSQSWSVSNVLAPK
+766 PLKVTVTNALAPK
-780 TDIQEINARR
+780 NPINEMTVK

>member
-1 MRKTLLL
+1 M
-8 AMAGIA
+8 
-14 TVTLQAQDLRLRQDN
+14 TVLGTTVLGTFAQQLKLNADN
-29 IDEVLQAMTIEEK
+29 VEEVLQAMTIEEK
-42 AQLLIGVD
+42 AQLLFGVD
-50 GGMFKALERMLGGDA
+50 GGMFKALERMLGGE
-65 QSSESI
+65 SSDQQV

-103 GPAGVRIS
+103 GPAGVRIN
-111 PTREGDPNTY
+111 PTREGDTQTY

-139 LVEQVGQAIGNETL
+139 LVEQVGAAIGNEVL
-153 EYGCDVIL
+153 EYGCDVLL

-182 DPLLAGKIAAA
+182 DPLLTGKIAAA

-212 NNQEVNR
+212 NSQEINR

-229 ALREIYLKNFEIM
+229 ALREIYLKNFEIV

-268 LLTDVLRH
+268 LLTDVLRT

-305 EPGMDMQVRAL
+305 EPGMDMQVNAL
-316 VKSIQNNEVSMQ
+316 VSSIKSGKVSIE
-328 DVDLCCHRMLEYI
+328 DVDACCRRMLEYI
-341 VRTPA
+341 VRTPS
-346 FRGYKFSNKP
+346 FKGYRFSNKP
-356 DLKAHAQ
+356 DLKAHAEI
-363 VTRQSATEGIVLL
+363 TRQSATEGIVLL
-376 KNQHQTLPFSAETR
+376 KNQDNTLPINNDVKIA
-390 VAIFG
+390 VFG

-414 YTIDL
+414 YTVD
-419 MQGLQGAGLKT
+419 MMEGLRNAGFACEK
-430 DQELEALYRSYIE
+430 EIEELYRSYVD
-443 YQSKYLRTERD
+443 YQSKYLRTLRD
-454 YKWYESAP
+454 YQWYEGAP
-462 RPDEMVITRTYA
+462 RPDEMVINKSYA
-474 QKWAA
+474 KKWAG

-496 DRTVASFNL
+496 DRTVESFSLTDN
-505 SDQERQTLDNICEAY
+505 ERQTLDNLCEAY
-520 HMEGKKVV
+520 HLAGKKVI

-543 GQPDAILCAWQT
+543 SQPDAILCAWQT

-567 LGKANP
+567 TGKANP

-578 QTFPVSLFD
+578 QTFPVSIFD
-587 VPASHDFPLYDR
+587 VPASRDFPLYDR
-599 EFSQA
+599 DFNQV
-604 DTYLGKP
+604 DTYMGKP
-611 SNKKN
+611 SNKKD

-632 FETAGTEVSY
+632 FETAQAEVSY
-642 PFGYGLSYTTF
+642 PFGFGLSYTTF
-653 AYSKPVVRAV
+653 AYSKPTIRAT
-663 KDGFEASITITNTGR
+663 KDGFEASITVSNTGN

-685 QLYVTAPDGTLVKPA
+685 QLYVTAPNGQVAKPA
-700 LELKAFGKTQ
+700 LELKAFDKTR
-710 ELQPGQSQTLTLKV
+710 ELKPGESQTIQMKV
-724 TNYDLASFSEDQSA
+724 SNYDLASFIESESA
-738 WITEA
+738 WIADA
-743 GRYTIK
+743 GRYQIK
-749 FAAAVNDIR
+749 FAAAVNDVR
-758 CTSNYTIK
+758 ATSTYTLSK
-766 QSQSWSVSNVLAPK
+766 PLKVTVTNALAPK
-780 TDIQEINARR
+780 NPINEMTVK

>member
-1 MRKTLLL
+1 M
-8 AMAGIA
+8 
-14 TVTLQAQDLRLRQDN
+14 TVLGTTVLGTFAQQLKLNADN
-29 IDEVLQAMTIEEK
+29 VEEVLQAMTIEEK

-50 GGMFKALERMLGGDA
+50 GGMFKALERMLGGETSD
-65 QSSESI
+65 QQV

-103 GPAGVRIS
+103 GPAGVRIN
-111 PTREGDPNTY
+111 PTREGDTQTY

-139 LVEQVGQAIGNETL
+139 LVEQVGAAIGNEVL
-153 EYGCDVIL
+153 EYGCDVLL

-182 DPLLAGKIAAA
+182 DPLLTGKIAAA

-212 NNQEVNR
+212 NSQEINR

-229 ALREIYLKNFEIM
+229 ALREIYLKNFEIV

-268 LLTDVLRH
+268 LLTDVLRT

-298 AAGNDLM
+298 AAGNDLL
-305 EPGMDMQVRAL
+305 EPGMDMQVNAL
-316 VKSIQNNEVSMQ
+316 VRSIKSGKVSIE
-328 DVDLCCHRMLEYI
+328 DLDACCRRMLEYI
-341 VRTPA
+341 VRTPS
-346 FRGYKFSNKP
+346 FKGYRFSNKP
-356 DLKAHAQ
+356 DLKAHAEI
-363 VTRQSATEGIVLL
+363 TRQSATEGIVLL
-376 KNQHQTLPFSAETR
+376 KNQDNTLPISNDVKIA
-390 VAIFG
+390 VFG

-414 YTIDL
+414 YTVD
-419 MQGLQGAGLKT
+419 MMEGLRNAGFACEK
-430 DQELEALYRSYIE
+430 EIEELYRSYVD
-443 YQSKYLRTERD
+443 YQSKYLRTLRD
-454 YKWYESAP
+454 YQWYEGAP
-462 RPDEMVITRTYA
+462 RPDEMVINKSYA
-474 QKWAA
+474 KKWAG

-496 DRTVASFNL
+496 DRTVESFSLTDN
-505 SDQERQTLDNICEAY
+505 ERQTIDNLCEAY
-520 HMEGKKVV
+520 HLAGKKVI

-543 GQPDAILCAWQT
+543 SQPDAILCAWQT

-567 LGKANP
+567 TGKANP

-578 QTFPVSLFD
+578 QTFPVSIFD
-587 VPASHDFPLYDR
+587 VPASRDFPLYDR
-599 EFSQA
+599 DFNQV
-604 DTYLGKP
+604 DTYMGKP
-611 SNKKN
+611 SNKKD

-632 FETAGTEVSY
+632 FETAQAEVSY
-642 PFGYGLSYTTF
+642 PFGFGLSYTTF
-653 AYSKPVVRAV
+653 AYSKPTIRAT
-663 KDGFEASITITNTGR
+663 KDGFEASITISNTGN

-685 QLYVTAPDGTLVKPA
+685 QLYVTAPNGQVAKPA
-700 LELKAFGKTQ
+700 LELKAFDKTR
-710 ELQPGQSQTLTLKV
+710 ELKPGESQTIQMKV
-724 TNYDLASFSEDQSA
+724 SNYDLASFIESESA
-738 WITEA
+738 WIADA
-743 GRYTIK
+743 GRYQIK
-749 FAAAVNDIR
+749 FAAAVNDVR
-758 CTSNYTIK
+758 ATSTYTLSK
-766 QSQSWSVSNVLAPK
+766 PLKVTVTNALAPK
-780 TDIQEINARR
+780 NPINEMTVK

>member
-1 MRKTLLL
+1 M
-8 AMAGIA
+8 
-14 TVTLQAQDLRLRQDN
+14 TVLGTTVLGVHAQQLKLNADN
-29 IDEVLQAMTIEEK
+29 VEEVLQAMTIEEK

-50 GGMFKALERMLGGDA
+50 GGMFKALERMLGGETSD
-65 QSSESI
+65 QQV

-103 GPAGVRIS
+103 GPAGVRIN
-111 PTREGDPNTY
+111 PTREGDTQTY

-139 LVEQVGQAIGNETL
+139 LVEQVGAAIGNEVL
-153 EYGCDVIL
+153 EYGCDVLL

-182 DPLLAGKIAAA
+182 DPLLTGKIAAA

-212 NNQEVNR
+212 NSQEINR

-229 ALREIYLKNFEIM
+229 ALREIYLKNFEIV

-268 LLTDVLRH
+268 LLTDVLRT

-305 EPGMDMQVRAL
+305 EPGMDMQVNAL
-316 VKSIQNNEVSMQ
+316 VSSIKSGKVSIE
-328 DVDLCCHRMLEYI
+328 DVDACCRRMLEYN
-341 VRTPA
+341 VRTPS
-346 FRGYKFSNKP
+346 FKGYRFSNKP
-356 DLKAHAQ
+356 DLKAHAEI
-363 VTRQSATEGIVLL
+363 TRQSATEGIVLL
-376 KNQHQTLPFSAETR
+376 KNQDNTLPINNDVKIA
-390 VAIFG
+390 VFG

-414 YTIDL
+414 YTVD
-419 MQGLQGAGLKT
+419 MMEGLRNAGFACEK
-430 DQELEALYRSYIE
+430 DIEELYRSYVD
-443 YQSKYLRTERD
+443 YQSKYLRTLRD
-454 YKWYESAP
+454 YQWYEGAP
-462 RPDEMVITRTYA
+462 RPDEMVINKSYA
-474 QKWAA
+474 KKWAG

-496 DRTVASFNL
+496 DRTVESFSLTGN
-505 SDQERQTLDNICEAY
+505 ERQTLDNLCEAY
-520 HMEGKKVV
+520 HLAGKKVI

-543 GQPDAILCAWQT
+543 SQPDAILCAWQT

-567 LGKANP
+567 TGKANP

-578 QTFPVSLFD
+578 QTFPVSIFD
-587 VPASHDFPLYDR
+587 VPASRDFPLYDR
-599 EFSQA
+599 DFNQV
-604 DTYLGKP
+604 DTYMGKP
-611 SNKKN
+611 SNKKD

-632 FETAGTEVSY
+632 FETAQAEVSY
-642 PFGYGLSYTTF
+642 PFGFGLSYTTF
-653 AYSKPVVRAV
+653 AYSKPTIRAT
-663 KDGFEASITITNTGR
+663 KDGFEASITVSNTGN

-685 QLYVTAPDGTLVKPA
+685 QLYVTAPNGQVAKPA
-700 LELKAFGKTQ
+700 LELKAFGKTR
-710 ELQPGQSQTLTLKV
+710 ELKPGESQTIQMKV
-724 TNYDLASFSEDQSA
+724 SNYDLASFIESESA
-738 WITEA
+738 WVADA
-743 GRYTIK
+743 GRYQIK
-749 FAAAVNDIR
+749 FAAAVNDVR
-758 CTSNYTIK
+758 ATSTYTLSK
-766 QSQSWSVSNVLAPK
+766 PLKVTVTNALAPK
-780 TDIQEINARR
+780 NPINEMTVK

>member
-1 MRKTLLL
+1 MRKTITLLS
-8 AMAGIA
+8 
-14 TVTLQAQDLRLRQDN
+14 TLCLVALNVQAQELKLSADN
-29 IDEVLQAMTIEEK
+29 VEEVLQAMTIEEK

-50 GGMFKALERMLGGDA
+50 GGMFKALERMLGGETSD
-65 QSSESI
+65 QQV

-103 GPAGVRIS
+103 GPAGVRIN
-111 PTREGDPNTY
+111 PTREGDTQTY

-139 LVEQVGQAIGNETL
+139 LVEQVGAAIGNEVL
-153 EYGCDVIL
+153 EYGCDVLL

-182 DPLLAGKIAAA
+182 DPLLTGKIAAA

-212 NNQEVNR
+212 NSQEINR

-229 ALREIYLKNFEIM
+229 ALREIYLKNFEIV

-268 LLTDVLRH
+268 LLTDVLRT

-305 EPGMDMQVRAL
+305 EPGMDMQVNAL
-316 VKSIQNNEVSMQ
+316 VSSIKSGKVSIE
-328 DVDLCCHRMLEYI
+328 DVDACCSRMLEYI
-341 VRTPA
+341 VRTPS
-346 FRGYKFSNKP
+346 FKGYQFSNKP
-356 DLKAHAQ
+356 DLKAHAEI
-363 VTRQSATEGIVLL
+363 TRQSATEGIVLL
-376 KNQHQTLPFSAETR
+376 KNQDNTLPISNDVKIA
-390 VAIFG
+390 VFG

-414 YTIDL
+414 YTVD
-419 MQGLQGAGLKT
+419 MMEGLRNAGFACEK
-430 DQELEALYRSYIE
+430 EIEELYRSYVD
-443 YQSKYLRTERD
+443 YQSKYLRTLRD
-454 YKWYESAP
+454 YQWYEGAP
-462 RPDEMVITRTYA
+462 RPDEMVINKSYA
-474 QKWAA
+474 KKWAG

-496 DRTVASFNL
+496 DRTVESFSLTDN
-505 SDQERQTLDNICEAY
+505 ERQTLDNLCEAY
-520 HMEGKKVV
+520 HLAGKKVI

-543 GQPDAILCAWQT
+543 SQPDAILCAWQT

-567 LGKANP
+567 TGKANP

-578 QTFPVSLFD
+578 QTFPVSIFD
-587 VPASHDFPLYDR
+587 VPASRDFPLYDR
-599 EFSQA
+599 DFNQV
-604 DTYLGKP
+604 DTYMGKP
-611 SNKKN
+611 SNKKD

-632 FETAGTEVSY
+632 FETAQAEVSY
-642 PFGYGLSYTTF
+642 PFGFGLSYTTF
-653 AYSKPVVRAV
+653 AYSKPTVRAT
-663 KDGFEASITITNTGR
+663 KDGFEASITVSNTGN

-685 QLYVTAPDGTLVKPA
+685 QLYVTAPNGQVAKPA
-700 LELKAFGKTQ
+700 LELKAFDKTR
-710 ELQPGQSQTLTLKV
+710 ELKPGESQTIQMKV
-724 TNYDLASFSEDQSA
+724 SNYDLASFIESESA
-738 WITEA
+738 WIADA
-743 GRYTIK
+743 GRYQIK
-749 FAAAVNDIR
+749 FAAAVNDVR
-758 CTSNYTIK
+758 ATSTYTLSK
-766 QSQSWSVSNVLAPK
+766 PLKVTVTNALAPK
-780 TDIQEINARR
+780 NPINEMTVK

>member
-1 MRKTLLL
+1 MNKTITLLTAL
-8 AMAGIA
+8 GMAVFGS
-14 TVTLQAQDLRLRQDN
+14 QAQQLKLNADN
-29 IDEVLQAMTIEEK
+29 VEEVLQAMTIEEK

-50 GGMFKALERMLGGDA
+50 GGMFKALERMLGGETSD
-65 QSSESI
+65 QLV

-103 GPAGVRIS
+103 GPAGVRIN
-111 PTREGDPNTY
+111 PTREGDTQTY

-139 LVEQVGQAIGNETL
+139 LVEQVGAAIGNEVL
-153 EYGCDVIL
+153 EYGCDVLL

-182 DPLLAGKIAAA
+182 DPLLTGKIAAA

-212 NNQEVNR
+212 NSQEINR

-229 ALREIYLKNFEIM
+229 ALREIYLKNFEIV

-268 LLTDVLRH
+268 LLTDVLRT

-305 EPGMDMQVRAL
+305 EPGMDMQVKAL
-316 VKSIQNNEVSMQ
+316 VSSIKSGKVSIE
-328 DVDLCCHRMLEYI
+328 DVDVCCRRMLEYI
-341 VRTPA
+341 VRTPS
-346 FRGYKFSNKP
+346 FKGYRFSNKP
-356 DLKAHAQ
+356 DLKAHAEI
-363 VTRQSATEGIVLL
+363 TRQSATEGIVLL
-376 KNQHQTLPFSAETR
+376 KNQDNTLPISNDVKIA
-390 VAIFG
+390 VFG

-414 YTIDL
+414 YTVD
-419 MQGLQGAGLKT
+419 MMEGLRNAGFACEK
-430 DQELEALYRSYIE
+430 EIEELYRSYVD
-443 YQSKYLRTERD
+443 YQNKYLRTLRD
-454 YKWYESAP
+454 YQWYEGAP
-462 RPDEMVITRTYA
+462 RPDEMVINKSYA
-474 QKWAA
+474 KKWAG

-496 DRTVASFNL
+496 DRTVESFSLTDN
-505 SDQERQTLDNICEAY
+505 ERQTLDNLCEAY
-520 HMEGKKVV
+520 HLAGKKVI

-543 GQPDAILCAWQT
+543 SQPDAILCAWQT

-567 LGKANP
+567 TGKANP

-578 QTFPVSLFD
+578 QTFPVSIFD
-587 VPASHDFPLYDR
+587 VPASRDFPLYDR
-599 EFSQA
+599 DFNQV
-604 DTYLGKP
+604 DTYMGKP
-611 SNKKN
+611 SNKKD

-632 FETAGTEVSY
+632 FETAQAEVSY
-642 PFGYGLSYTTF
+642 PFGFGLSYTTF
-653 AYSKPVVRAV
+653 AYSKPTVRTT
-663 KDGFEASITITNTGR
+663 KDGFEASITVSNTGN

-685 QLYVTAPDGTLVKPA
+685 QLYITAPNGQVAKPA
-700 LELKAFGKTQ
+700 LELKAFGKTR
-710 ELQPGQSQTLTLKV
+710 ELKPGESQTIQMKV
-724 TNYDLASFSEDQSA
+724 SNYDLASFIESESA
-738 WITEA
+738 WVADA
-743 GRYTIK
+743 GRYQIK
-749 FAAAVNDIR
+749 FAAAVNDVR
-758 CTSNYTIK
+758 ATSTYTLSK
-766 QSQSWSVSNVLAPK
+766 PLKVTVTNALAPK
-780 TDIQEINARR
+780 NPINEMTVK